1 MANNDFVKKTIK
13 PAKNDGRYIFAD
25 FSTGLY
31 LLDTPRGIGEQL
43 ASLALKGGRNV
54 WTEYG
59 ALVPQYGY
67 MTKAQLPEVERV
79 VGITKDSKSSASVFI
94 LTMLGNVYYYSAYD
108 GLKKYKTS
116 FESIEDNA
124 LFTRMNNDL
133 ILYTGGAASMFGA
146 YYKESQY
153 EEIVSNATASNYGS
167 YAIISVPHRYADYF
181 WRGKKVAING
191 IGGFNITSIVDSTM
205 QVATSIPFSNL
216 ANTLDWTLK
225 SHIVVKDSENV
236 TVNLDATSGLS
247 VSSVVTKHEGSTS
260 TVTKKVIDYQCYR
273 FTSVSS
279 SGNDTAALWHLSGDT
294 QTTGYVYIKN
304 PVSIK
309 QGILWTNNYAKVT
322 SKSSLK
328 YNSRNLNIN
337 GKTMTMYPI
346 VSAKNGSNA
355 SAATIK
361 IDGKVQGGN
370 IWTLTRDTSGD
381 LYTTTTET
389 VSGPE
394 YYTHVI
400 TFNIPLAN
408 GTVLTYSTDDLAT
421 GEYEWSINNNKDTGE
436 ITVTISA
443 GETIVA
449 QKIFTNGGL
458 LKCVNDNPD
467 GEIPI
472 GLCNYI
478 DSTGTIKNTA
488 TEGSIN
494 LTVVPIDK
502 ETSLN
507 DLTQSSVSIGEQT
520 LLPIDLIFKPEDSA
534 IESTTIIPKLL
545 GSANNRLLIYD
556 VNGNVFYSAVG
567 ILNDFKEAD
576 GAGYFGNFY
585 NDTSECLEIEDYLNG
600 ALISKQ
606 NGLYYVTISDTVSS
620 GVSKGSG
627 LDISKVS
634 EIGQQYA
641 GDHVIVGEKVYAYD
655 SNSGS
660 IVLACAQNVFGN
672 VVAGKILVASEYIDS
687 VNLGISEQRRKF
699 VHNNEANCFILYYGE
714 HLDKGLVLTST
725 GSLFPRELDIKIFDC
740 VRFNQGTLSV
750 TREGLVS
757 QDFKKG
763 TIILNKT
770 PIADFEAI
778 GLKDNRCI
786 CSSMLEVTELNGV
799 EYNITTSNAGV
810 SYQHVNPSI
819 NYGIDKTE
827 LPPMVYSDQ
836 DKKLYSDSFELT
848 SKWAAKKSNL
858 TRVYAPMSG
867 RDGISISIEF
877 AANQAFCL
885 AALRLPDFSQ
895 GE

>member
-43 ASLALKGGRNV
+43 ASLALKGGRNI

-67 MTKAQLPEVERV
+67 MTKGQLPEIERV

-108 GLKKYKTS
+108 GLRKYKTS
-116 FESIEDNA
+116 FESIEDGA

-133 ILYTGGAASMFGA
+133 ILCSGGATSMFGA

-167 YAIISVPHRYADYF
+167 YAVISVPYIYSDYF
-181 WRGKKVAING
+181 WRGKKIAIKG
-191 IGGFNITSIVDSTM
+191 IGGFNITSIVDSIM

-216 ANTLDWTLK
+216 VNTLDWTLK

-236 TVNLDATSGLS
+236 TVNLDETSGLS
-247 VSSVVTKHEGSTS
+247 VSSVVTKHEGTSS
-260 TVTKKVIDYQCYR
+260 TVTKKTLTHECYKVTR
-273 FTSVSS
+273 VWKDPLGCPDSGYVYLPKGSGVKAKLLGSNSSLSQTNSQSSLRPTVVTVYGTTVYEVVSEVKGNVATYSCLQGYSKNHYKLTRYSAGDLYNVKTESVSS
-279 SGNDTAALWHLSGDT
+279 
-294 QTTGYVYIKN
+294 
-304 PVSIK
+304 
-309 QGILWTNNYAKVT
+309 
-322 SKSSLK
+322 
-328 YNSRNLNIN
+328 
-337 GKTMTMYPI
+337 
-346 VSAKNGSNA
+346 
-355 SAATIK
+355 
-361 IDGKVQGGN
+361 
-370 IWTLTRDTSGD
+370 
-381 LYTTTTET
+381 
-389 VSGPE
+389 PE

-400 TFNIPLAN
+400 TFNIPLAD
-408 GTVLTYSTDDLAT
+408 GTVLTYSTNDLAT
-421 GEYEWSINNNKDTGE
+421 GEYEWSISNDKNTRE
-436 ITVTISA
+436 IIVTISA
-443 GETIVA
+443 GDTIVA

-458 LKCVNDNPD
+458 LKCVQDNPD
-467 GEIPI
+467 GEIAK
-472 GLCNYI
+472 GLCDYI
-478 DSTGTIKNTA
+478 DSTGTVKNTT
-488 TEGSIN
+488 TEGSIE
-494 LTVVPIDK
+494 LTIVPIDK
-502 ETSLN
+502 EANLDN
-507 DLTQSSVSIGEQT
+507 LTQSSVSIGEQT

-534 IESTTIIPKLL
+534 ISQTTIVPKLL

-556 VNGNVFYSAVG
+556 VNGNVYYSAVG
-567 ILNDFKEAD
+567 ILDDFKEAD
-576 GAGYFGNFY
+576 GAGYFGSFY
-585 NDTSECLEIEDYLNG
+585 NDTSECLAIEDYLNG
-600 ALISKQ
+600 ALITKQ
-606 NGLYYVTISDTVSS
+606 NGLYYVTVSDTITNGTS
-620 GVSKGSG
+620 GNSG
-627 LDISKVS
+627 LNITKVS

-641 GDHVIVGEKVYAYD
+641 GDHVIVGEKVYAFD

-660 IVLACAQNVFGN
+660 IVLACTQNMFGN
-672 VVAGKILVASEYIDS
+672 VVSGKILVASEYIDS

-699 VHNNEANCFILYYGE
+699 VHNSEANCFILYYGE

-725 GSLFPRELDIKIFDC
+725 GSLFPRELDIRIFDC
-740 VRFNQGTLSV
+740 VRFNQGTLSI
-750 TREGLVS
+750 TREGLIS

-770 PIADFEAI
+770 PIAEFEAI

-786 CSSMLEVTELNGV
+786 CSSMLEVTELNGI

-810 SYQHVNPSI
+810 SYQHINPSI
-819 NYGIDKTE
+819 NYGLNDTK
-827 LPPMVYSDQ
+827 LPPMVYSDK
-836 DKKLYSDSFELT
+836 DKKLYTDSFELT

-867 RDGISISIEF
+867 RDGISISLEF

>member
-67 MTKAQLPEVERV
+67 MSKAQLPEIERV

-108 GLKKYKTS
+108 GLRKYKTS
-116 FESIEDNA
+116 FESIEEDA

-133 ILYTGGAASMFGA
+133 IIYTGGAAHMFGA

-153 EEIVSNATASNYGS
+153 EEIVGNATASNYGS
-167 YAIISVPHRYADYF
+167 YAVISVPYEHADYF
-181 WRGKKVAING
+181 WRGKKVAIKG
-191 IGGFNITSIVDSTM
+191 IGGFNITSITESTI

-225 SHIVVKDSENV
+225 APIVVKDSENV
-236 TVNLDATSGLS
+236 VINLDETSGLS
-247 VSSVVTKHEGSTS
+247 VSSVVTKHEGTSSTVKTKTLVYECYKIKPVDSATS
-260 TVTKKVIDYQCYR
+260 TVLQLLNLPTNGYFYLPPNSKVKAHCLFAGDQAPKATSASKVTYNRWVRILSMNGKKETYYPK
-273 FTSVSS
+273 VSS
-279 SGNDTAALWHLSGDT
+279 VNGKVA
-294 QTTGYVYIKN
+294 QYVYLE
-304 PVSIK
+304 SSGSHSK
-309 QGILWTNNYAKVT
+309 QNFWK
-322 SKSSLK
+322 
-328 YNSRNLNIN
+328 
-337 GKTMTMYPI
+337 
-346 VSAKNGSNA
+346 
-355 SAATIK
+355 
-361 IDGKVQGGN
+361 
-370 IWTLTRDTSGD
+370 LTRDRSGD
-381 LYTTTTET
+381 LYKITTKT
-389 VSGPE
+389 VSDPE

-400 TFNIPLAN
+400 SFNIPLAD
-408 GTVLTYSTDDLAT
+408 GTVLTYSTEDLAT
-421 GEYEWSINNNKDTGE
+421 GEYEWAINNDKDTGE
-436 ITVTISA
+436 ITVTIST

-449 QKIFTNGGL
+449 QHIFTTGGL
-458 LKCVNDNPD
+458 LKCVADNPD
-467 GEIPI
+467 GEIPK
-472 GLCNYI
+472 GLCDYI
-478 DSTGTIKNTA
+478 DSTGIVRNTA

-507 DLTQSSVSIGEQT
+507 NLTQSSVSIGEQS
-520 LLPIDLIFKPEDSA
+520 LLPIDLIYHPEDTK
-534 IESTTIIPKLL
+534 IESTTIVPKLL

-556 VNGNVFYSAVG
+556 VNGNVYYSAVG
-567 ILNDFKEAD
+567 ILDDFKEAD

-606 NGLYYVTISDTVSS
+606 NGLYYVTISDTVAS
-620 GVSKGSG
+620 GVTGNSG
-627 LDISKVS
+627 LSISKVS

-641 GDHVIVGEKVYAYD
+641 GDHVIVGEKVYAFD

-660 IVLACAQNVFGN
+660 IVLACAQNVFGT

-687 VNLGISEQRRKF
+687 VNLGISEQRRKL
-699 VHNNEANCFILYYGE
+699 VHNHEANCFILYYGE

-725 GSLFPRELDIKIFDC
+725 GSLFPRELDIKIFNC
-740 VRFNQGTLSV
+740 VRFNQGTLSI
-750 TREGLVS
+750 TREGLIS

-810 SYQHVNPSI
+810 SYQHINPSI

-836 DKKLYSDSFELT
+836 TKKLYSDSFELT
-848 SKWAAKKSNL
+848 SKWADKKSNL

-867 RDGISISIEF
+867 RDGISISLEF

>member
-1 MANNDFVKKTIK
+1 MANNDFVKKNIK

-43 ASLALKGGRNV
+43 ASLALKGGRNI

-67 MTKAQLPEVERV
+67 MSKARLPEIERV

-116 FESIEDNA
+116 FESIEEDA

-133 ILYTGGAASMFGA
+133 ILHTGGATHMFGA

-153 EEIVSNATASNYGS
+153 EEIVNNATASNYGS
-167 YAIISVPHRYADYF
+167 YAIISIPYEHADYF
-181 WRGKKVAING
+181 WRGKKVAIKG
-191 IGGFNITSIVDSTM
+191 IGGFNITSIAESTI

-216 ANTLDWTLK
+216 ANTLSWTLK
-225 SHIVVKDSENV
+225 APIVVRDSENV
-236 TVNLDATSGLS
+236 VVNLDETSGLS
-247 VSSVVTKHEGSTS
+247 VSSVVTKHEGTSS
-260 TVTKKVIDYQCYR
+260 TVTTKTLAYECYKVTKVWDEGR
-273 FTSVSS
+273 NMPTS
-279 SGNDTAALWHLSGDT
+279 
-294 QTTGYVYIKN
+294 GYVYLPRN
-304 PVSIK
+304 YTLGANVLAANSSFSQTNTTAGLQPVYINFF
-309 QGILWTNNYAKVT
+309 GA
-322 SKSSLK
+322 
-328 YNSRNLNIN
+328 NLYE
-337 GKTMTMYPI
+337 K
-346 VSAKNGSNA
+346 VSAVNG
-355 SAATIK
+355 SAATYSTL
-361 IDGKVQGGN
+361 DGTNKNHYV
-370 IWTLTRDTSGD
+370 LTRYTAGD
-381 LYTTTTET
+381 LYNVTTET
-389 VSGPE
+389 VSDPE

-400 TFNIPLAN
+400 SFNIPLADK
-408 GTVLTYSTDDLAT
+408 TVLTYSTNDLAT
-421 GEYEWSINNNKDTGE
+421 GEYEWSINNDKDTGE

-449 QKIFTNGGL
+449 QHIFTTGGL
-458 LKCVNDNPD
+458 LKCVADNPN
-467 GEIPI
+467 GEISK
-472 GLCNYI
+472 GLCDYI
-478 DSTGTIKNTA
+478 DSTGIIRNVT

-507 DLTQSSVSIGEQT
+507 NLTQSSVSVGEQS
-520 LLPIDLIFKPEDSA
+520 LLPIDLIYYPEDTS
-534 IESTTIIPKLL
+534 IVSTTIIPKLL

-556 VNGNVFYSAVG
+556 VNGNIYYSAVG
-567 ILNDFKEAD
+567 VLDDFREAD

-606 NGLYYVTISDTVSS
+606 NGLYYVTISDTVAS
-620 GVSKGSG
+620 GVTGNSG
-627 LDISKVS
+627 LSISKVS
-634 EIGQQYA
+634 EIGQQYS
-641 GDHVIVGEKVYAYD
+641 GDHVIVGEKVYAFD

-660 IVLACAQNVFGN
+660 IVLACAQNMFGN

-699 VHNNEANCFILYYGE
+699 VHNHEANCFILYYGE
-714 HLDKGLVLTST
+714 HLDKGLVLTSA
-725 GSLFPRELDIKIFDC
+725 GSLFPRELDIKIFNC
-740 VRFNQGTLSV
+740 VRFNQGTLSI
-750 TREGLVS
+750 TREGLIS

-810 SYQHVNPSI
+810 SYQHINPSI

-836 DKKLYSDSFELT
+836 TKKLYSDSFELT
-848 SKWAAKKSNL
+848 SKWADKKSNL

>member
-54 WTEYG
+54 WSEYG

-108 GLKKYKTS
+108 GLRKYKTS

-153 EEIVSNATASNYGS
+153 VEIVSNATASNYGS
-167 YAIISVPHRYADYF
+167 YAIISVPYKYADYF
-181 WRGKKVAING
+181 WRGKKIAVKG
-191 IGGFNITSIVDSTM
+191 IGGFNVTSIVDSTM

-260 TVTKKVIDYQCYR
+260 TVTTKTLTHQCYKV
-273 FTSVSS
+273 TKAWNEGANMPSS
-279 SGNDTAALWHLSGDT
+279 
-294 QTTGYVYIKN
+294 GYVYLPKN
-304 PVSIK
+304 FSV
-309 QGILWTNNYAKVT
+309 GANVL
-322 SKSSLK
+322 
-328 YNSRNLNIN
+328 
-337 GKTMTMYPI
+337 
-346 VSAKNGSNA
+346 
-355 SAATIK
+355 AATSSFSQTNSSTGLQPVYMNFMGVK
-361 IDGKVQGGN
+361 FYEKVSVVNGN
-370 IWTLTRDTSGD
+370 VATYSVLMDSNGNPLNGNHYKLTRYTAGD
-381 LYTTTTET
+381 LYNVTTQT
-389 VSGPE
+389 VSDPE

-400 TFNIPLAN
+400 TFNIPLAD

-449 QKIFTNGGL
+449 QKIFTTGGL
-458 LKCVNDNPD
+458 LKCVQDNPD
-467 GEIPI
+467 GEIPK
-472 GLCNYI
+472 GLCDYI
-478 DSTGTIKNTA
+478 DSTGIVRNTT
-488 TEGSIN
+488 TEGSVN
-494 LTVVPIDK
+494 LTIVPIDK

-507 DLTQSSVSIGEQT
+507 DLTQSSVSVGEQS
-520 LLPIDLIFKPEDSA
+520 LLPIDLVFKPEDSA

-567 ILNDFKEAD
+567 ILDDFKEAD

-620 GVSKGSG
+620 GVSNGSG
-627 LDISKVS
+627 LNISKVS

-714 HLDKGLVLTST
+714 HLDKGLVLTSS

-770 PIADFEAI
+770 PIANFEAI

-836 DKKLYSDSFELT
+836 NKKLYSDSFELT

-858 TRVYAPMSG
+858 TRLYAPMSG
-867 RDGISISIEF
+867 RDGVSISIEF

>member
-116 FESIEDNA
+116 FESIEDSA

-153 EEIVSNATASNYGS
+153 KEIVSNATASNYGS

-181 WRGKKVAING
+181 WRGKKVAISG
-191 IGGFNITSIVDSTM
+191 IGGFNVTSIVDSTM

-236 TVNLDATSGLS
+236 TVNLDATSGLA

-260 TVTKKVIDYQCYR
+260 TVTTKTLTHQCYKV
-273 FTSVSS
+273 TKVWNEGYNMPNS
-279 SGNDTAALWHLSGDT
+279 
-294 QTTGYVYIKN
+294 GYVYLPKN
-304 PVSIK
+304 FSLGANVLITNSSFSQTNSSTGLQPIYVNFMPGVKLYEKVSVVN
-309 QGILWTNNYAKVT
+309 GNVATYSTLDGTN
-322 SKSSLK
+322 
-328 YNSRNLNIN
+328 
-337 GKTMTMYPI
+337 
-346 VSAKNGSNA
+346 KNHY
-355 SAATIK
+355 
-361 IDGKVQGGN
+361 Q
-370 IWTLTRDTSGD
+370 LTRYTAGD
-381 LYTTTTET
+381 LYDVTTQT

-408 GTVLTYSTDDLAT
+408 GTVLTYSTGDLAT

-449 QKIFTNGGL
+449 QKIFANGGL

-520 LLPIDLIFKPEDSA
+520 LLPIDLIFKPEDTA

-778 GLKDNRCI
+778 GLKDNTCI

>member
-67 MTKAQLPEVERV
+67 MTKAQLPEIERV

-108 GLKKYKTS
+108 GLRKYKTS
-116 FESIEDNA
+116 FESIEEDA

-133 ILYTGGAASMFGA
+133 ILYTGGAAHMFGA

-153 EEIVSNATASNYGS
+153 EEIVGNATASNYGS
-167 YAIISVPHRYADYF
+167 YAVISVPYEHADYF
-181 WRGKKVAING
+181 WRGKKVAIKG
-191 IGGFNITSIVDSTM
+191 IGGFNITSITESTI

-225 SHIVVKDSENV
+225 APIVVKDSENV
-236 TVNLDATSGLS
+236 VINLDETSGFS
-247 VSSVVTKHEGSTS
+247 VSSIATKHEGTSS
-260 TVTKKVIDYQCYR
+260 TVTTKTLAYECYKVTKVWDEGSGMPASGFVYLPKDYTLGVNVLAVNNTFSQ
-273 FTSVSS
+273 TNS
-279 SGNDTAALWHLSGDT
+279 
-294 QTTGYVYIKN
+294 TTGLQPVYVN
-304 PVSIK
+304 FL
-309 QGILWTNNYAKVT
+309 GA
-322 SKSSLK
+322 
-328 YNSRNLNIN
+328 NLYEKI
-337 GKTMTMYPI
+337 
-346 VSAKNGSNA
+346 SAVNGSV
-355 SAATIK
+355 ATYSTL
-361 IDGKVQGGN
+361 QGTN
-370 IWTLTRDTSGD
+370 KNHYKLTRYTAGD
-381 LYTTTTET
+381 LYNVTTET
-389 VSGPE
+389 ISDPE

-400 TFNIPLAN
+400 SFNIPLAD
-408 GTVLTYSTDDLAT
+408 GTVLTYSTEDLAT
-421 GEYEWSINNNKDTGE
+421 GEYEWAINNDKDSGE

-449 QKIFTNGGL
+449 QNIFTTGGL
-458 LKCVNDNPD
+458 LKCVADNPD
-467 GEIPI
+467 GEIPK
-472 GLCNYI
+472 GLCDYI
-478 DSTGTIKNTA
+478 DSTGTVRNTT

-507 DLTQSSVSIGEQT
+507 NLTQSSVSIGEQS
-520 LLPIDLIFKPEDSA
+520 LLPIDLIYHPEDTS
-534 IESTTIIPKLL
+534 IESTTIVPKLL

-556 VNGNVFYSAVG
+556 VNGNVYYSAVG
-567 ILNDFKEAD
+567 ILDDFKEAD

-606 NGLYYVTISDTVSS
+606 NGLYYVTISDTVAS
-620 GVSKGSG
+620 GVTGNSG
-627 LDISKVS
+627 LNISKVS

-641 GDHVIVGEKVYAYD
+641 GDHVIVGEKVYAFD

-660 IVLACAQNVFGN
+660 IVLACAQNMFGN

-699 VHNNEANCFILYYGE
+699 VHNHEANCFILYYGE

-725 GSLFPRELDIKIFDC
+725 GSLFPRELDIKIFNC
-740 VRFNQGTLSV
+740 VRFNQGTLSI
-750 TREGLVS
+750 TREGLIS

-810 SYQHVNPSI
+810 SYQHINPSI

-836 DKKLYSDSFELT
+836 TKKLYSDSFELT
-848 SKWAAKKSNL
+848 SKWADKKSNL

-867 RDGISISIEF
+867 RDGVSISIEF

>member
-67 MTKAQLPEVERV
+67 MTKAQLPEIERV

-108 GLKKYKTS
+108 GLRKYKTS
-116 FESIEDNA
+116 FESIEEDA

-133 ILYTGGAASMFGA
+133 ILYTGGAAHMFGA

-153 EEIVSNATASNYGS
+153 EEIIGNATASNYGS
-167 YAIISVPHRYADYF
+167 YAVISVPYEYADYF
-181 WRGKKVAING
+181 WRGKKVAIKG
-191 IGGFNITSIVDSTM
+191 IGGFNITSITESTI

-225 SHIVVKDSENV
+225 APIVVKDSDNV
-236 TVNLDATSGLS
+236 VINLDETSGLS
-247 VSSVVTKHEGSTS
+247 VSSVVTRHEGTSS
-260 TVTKKVIDYQCYR
+260 TVTTKTLAYECYKVNKVWDEGSGMPASGFVYLPKDYILGANVLAASNTFSQ
-273 FTSVSS
+273 TNS
-279 SGNDTAALWHLSGDT
+279 TAGL
-294 QTTGYVYIKN
+294 QPVYVN
-304 PVSIK
+304 FL
-309 QGILWTNNYAKVT
+309 GA
-322 SKSSLK
+322 
-328 YNSRNLNIN
+328 NLYEKI
-337 GKTMTMYPI
+337 
-346 VSAKNGSNA
+346 SAVNGSV
-355 SAATIK
+355 ATYSTL
-361 IDGKVQGGN
+361 QGTN
-370 IWTLTRDTSGD
+370 KNHYKLTRYTAGD
-381 LYTTTTET
+381 LYNVTTET
-389 VSGPE
+389 ISDPE

-400 TFNIPLAN
+400 SFNIPLAD
-408 GTVLTYSTDDLAT
+408 GTVLTYSTEDLAT
-421 GEYEWSINNNKDTGE
+421 GEYEWAINNDKDTGE

-449 QKIFTNGGL
+449 QHIFTTGGL
-458 LKCVNDNPD
+458 LKCVADNPD
-467 GEIPI
+467 GEIPK
-472 GLCNYI
+472 GLCDYI
-478 DSTGTIKNTA
+478 DSTGTVRNTA

-507 DLTQSSVSIGEQT
+507 NLTQSSVSIGEQS
-520 LLPIDLIFKPEDSA
+520 LLPIDLIYHPEDTE
-534 IESTTIIPKLL
+534 IESTTIVPKLL

-556 VNGNVFYSAVG
+556 VNGNVYYSAVG
-567 ILNDFKEAD
+567 ILDDFREAD

-606 NGLYYVTISDTVSS
+606 NGLYYVTISDTVAS
-620 GVSKGSG
+620 GVTGNSG
-627 LDISKVS
+627 LSISKVS

-641 GDHVIVGEKVYAYD
+641 GDHVIVGEKVYAFD

-660 IVLACAQNVFGN
+660 IVLACAQNMFGN

-699 VHNNEANCFILYYGE
+699 VHNHEANCFILYYGE

-725 GSLFPRELDIKIFDC
+725 GSLFPRELDIKIFNC
-740 VRFNQGTLSV
+740 VRFNQGTLSI
-750 TREGLVS
+750 TREGLIS

-810 SYQHVNPSI
+810 SYQHINPSI

-836 DKKLYSDSFELT
+836 TKKLYSDSFELT
-848 SKWAAKKSNL
+848 SKWADKKSNL

-867 RDGISISIEF
+867 RDGISISLEF

>member
-67 MTKAQLPEVERV
+67 MTKAQLPEIERV

-108 GLKKYKTS
+108 GLRKYKTS
-116 FESIEDNA
+116 FESIEEDA

-133 ILYTGGAASMFGA
+133 ILYTGGAAHMFGA

-153 EEIVSNATASNYGS
+153 EEIVGNATASNYGS
-167 YAIISVPHRYADYF
+167 YAVISVPYEHADYF
-181 WRGKKVAING
+181 WRGKKVAIKG
-191 IGGFNITSIVDSTM
+191 IGGFNITSITESTI

-225 SHIVVKDSENV
+225 APIVVKDSDNV
-236 TVNLDATSGLS
+236 VINIDETSGFS
-247 VSSVVTKHEGSTS
+247 VSSVVTKHEGTSS
-260 TVTKKVIDYQCYR
+260 TVTTKTLAYECYKVNKVWDEGSGMP
-273 FTSVSS
+273 TS
-279 SGNDTAALWHLSGDT
+279 
-294 QTTGYVYIKN
+294 GYVYLPKDYTLGAN
-304 PVSIK
+304 VLAASNTFS
-309 QGILWTNNYAKVT
+309 QTNNTAGLQPVYVNFLGA
-322 SKSSLK
+322 
-328 YNSRNLNIN
+328 NLYEKI
-337 GKTMTMYPI
+337 
-346 VSAKNGSNA
+346 SAVNGSV
-355 SAATIK
+355 ATYSTL
-361 IDGKVQGGN
+361 QGTN
-370 IWTLTRDTSGD
+370 KNHYKLTRYTAGD
-381 LYTTTTET
+381 LYNVTTET
-389 VSGPE
+389 VSDPE

-400 TFNIPLAN
+400 SFNIPLAD
-408 GTVLTYSTDDLAT
+408 GTVLTYSTEDLAT
-421 GEYEWSINNNKDTGE
+421 GEYEWAINNDKDTGE

-449 QKIFTNGGL
+449 QHIFTTGGL
-458 LKCVNDNPD
+458 LKCVADNPD
-467 GEIPI
+467 GEIPK
-472 GLCNYI
+472 GLCDYI
-478 DSTGTIKNTA
+478 DSTGTVRNTT

-507 DLTQSSVSIGEQT
+507 NLTQSSVSIGEQS
-520 LLPIDLIFKPEDSA
+520 LLPIDLIYHPEDTS
-534 IESTTIIPKLL
+534 IEPTTIVPKLL

-556 VNGNVFYSAVG
+556 VNGNVYYSAVG
-567 ILNDFKEAD
+567 ILDDFKEAD

-606 NGLYYVTISDTVSS
+606 NGLYYVTISDTVAS
-620 GVSKGSG
+620 GVTGNSG
-627 LDISKVS
+627 LSISKVS

-641 GDHVIVGEKVYAYD
+641 GDHVIVGEKVYAFD

-660 IVLACAQNVFGN
+660 IVLACAQNMFGN

-699 VHNNEANCFILYYGE
+699 VHNHEANCFILYYGE

-725 GSLFPRELDIKIFDC
+725 GSLFPRELDIKIFNC
-740 VRFNQGTLSV
+740 VRFNQGTLSI
-750 TREGLVS
+750 TREGLIS

-810 SYQHVNPSI
+810 SYQHINPSI

-836 DKKLYSDSFELT
+836 TKKLYSDSFELT
-848 SKWAAKKSNL
+848 SKWADKKSNL

-867 RDGISISIEF
+867 RDGISISLEF

>member
-43 ASLALKGGRNV
+43 ASLALKGGRNI

-67 MTKAQLPEVERV
+67 MTKGQLPEIERV

-108 GLKKYKTS
+108 GLRKYKTS
-116 FESIEDNA
+116 FESIEDKA

-133 ILYTGGAASMFGA
+133 ILCSGGATSMFGA

-153 EEIVSNATASNYGS
+153 VEITGNATASNYGS
-167 YAIISVPHRYADYF
+167 YAVISVPYIYSDYF
-181 WRGKKVAING
+181 WRGKKIAIKG
-191 IGGFNITSIVDSTM
+191 IGGFNITSIVDSIM
-205 QVATSIPFSNL
+205 QVTTSIPFSNL

-236 TVNLDATSGLS
+236 TVNLDATSGFS
-247 VSSVVTKHEGSTS
+247 ISSAATRHEGAPSI
-260 TVTKKVIDYQCYR
+260 VTKKVLTHECYKVTR
-273 FTSVSS
+273 IWNEELGFPDTGYLYLPKGSGVKDKLLAGSS
-279 SGNDTAALWHLSGDT
+279 SFN
-294 QTTGYVYIKN
+294 QTDS
-304 PVSIK
+304 P
-309 QGILWTNNYAKVT
+309 
-322 SKSSLK
+322 SSLK
-328 YNSRNLNIN
+328 PVYWE
-337 GKTMTMYPI
+337 
-346 VSAKNGSNA
+346 VSGVKSYEVV
-355 SAATIK
+355 SEVS
-361 IDGKVQGGN
+361 GKVATYSSLQVPPKN
-370 IWTLTRDTSGD
+370 HYKLTRYTAGD
-381 LYTTTTET
+381 LYGLEKET

-394 YYTHVI
+394 YYTYVI

-421 GEYEWSINNNKDTGE
+421 GEYEWSIDNDKDTGK

-443 GETIVA
+443 GDTIVA

-458 LKCVNDNPD
+458 LKCVADNPN
-467 GEIPI
+467 GEIAK
-472 GLCNYI
+472 GLCAYI
-478 DSTGTIKNTA
+478 DSTGTVKNTT
-488 TEGSIN
+488 TEGSIE
-494 LTVVPIDK
+494 LTIVPTDK
-502 ETSLN
+502 ETSLDN
-507 DLTQSSVSIGEQT
+507 LTQSSVSVGEQT

-534 IESTTIIPKLL
+534 ISQTTIVPKLL
-545 GSANNRLLIYD
+545 GSASNRLLIYD
-556 VNGNVFYSAVG
+556 VNGNVYYSAVG
-567 ILNDFKEAD
+567 ILDDFKEAD
-576 GAGYFGNFY
+576 GAGYFGSFY
-585 NDTSECLEIEDYLNG
+585 NDTSECLAIENYLNG
-600 ALISKQ
+600 ALITKQ
-606 NGLYYVTISDTVSS
+606 NGLYYVTVSDTVAS
-620 GVSKGSG
+620 GVSGNSG
-627 LDISKVS
+627 LNITKVS

-641 GDHVIVGEKVYAYD
+641 GDHVIVGEKVYAFD

-660 IVLACAQNVFGN
+660 IVLACTQNMFGN
-672 VVAGKILVASEYIDS
+672 VVSGKILVASEYIDS

-740 VRFNQGTLSV
+740 VRFNQGTLSI
-750 TREGLVS
+750 TREGLIS

-770 PIADFEAI
+770 PIAEFEAI

-786 CSSMLEVTELNGV
+786 CSSMLEVTELNGI

-810 SYQHVNPSI
+810 SYQHINPSI
-819 NYGIDKTE
+819 NYGLNDTK
-827 LPPMVYSDQ
+827 LPPMVYSDK

-867 RDGISISIEF
+867 RDGISISLEF

>member
-43 ASLALKGGRNV
+43 ASLALKGGRNI

-67 MTKAQLPEVERV
+67 MTKGQLPEIERV

-108 GLKKYKTS
+108 GLRKYKTS
-116 FESIEDNA
+116 FESIEDGA

-133 ILYTGGAASMFGA
+133 ILCSGGATSMFGA

-153 EEIVSNATASNYGS
+153 EEIVSNATSSNYGS
-167 YAIISVPHRYADYF
+167 YAIISVPYIYSDYF
-181 WRGKKVAING
+181 WRGKKIAIKG
-191 IGGFNITSIVDSTM
+191 IGGFNITSIVDSIM

-216 ANTLDWTLK
+216 VNTLDWTLK
-225 SHIVVKDSENV
+225 SHIVVKDSGNV
-236 TVNLDATSGLS
+236 TVNLDKTSGLS
-247 VSSVVTKHEGSTS
+247 VSSVVTKHEGTSS
-260 TVTKKVIDYQCYR
+260 TVTKKTLTHECYKATRVWKDPMGCPDSGYVYLPKGSGVKAKLLSSNSSLSQTNSQSSLRPTVATAYGMTAYEVVSKVNGNVATYSCFQGYQKDHYKLTR
-273 FTSVSS
+273 YSAGDLYNVKTESVSS
-279 SGNDTAALWHLSGDT
+279 
-294 QTTGYVYIKN
+294 
-304 PVSIK
+304 
-309 QGILWTNNYAKVT
+309 
-322 SKSSLK
+322 
-328 YNSRNLNIN
+328 
-337 GKTMTMYPI
+337 
-346 VSAKNGSNA
+346 
-355 SAATIK
+355 
-361 IDGKVQGGN
+361 
-370 IWTLTRDTSGD
+370 
-381 LYTTTTET
+381 
-389 VSGPE
+389 PE

-400 TFNIPLAN
+400 TFNIPLAD
-408 GTVLTYSTDDLAT
+408 GTVLTYSTNNLAT
-421 GEYEWSINNNKDTGE
+421 GEYEWSISNDKNTGE
-436 ITVTISA
+436 IIVTISA
-443 GETIVA
+443 GDTIVA

-458 LKCVNDNPD
+458 LKCVQDNPD
-467 GEIPI
+467 GEIAK
-472 GLCNYI
+472 GLCDYI
-478 DSTGTIKNTA
+478 DSTGTVKNTT
-488 TEGSIN
+488 TEGSIE
-494 LTVVPIDK
+494 LTIVPIDK
-502 ETSLN
+502 EANLDN
-507 DLTQSSVSIGEQT
+507 LTQSSVSIGEQT

-534 IESTTIIPKLL
+534 IRQTTIVPKLL

-556 VNGNVFYSAVG
+556 VNGNVYYSAVG
-567 ILNDFKEAD
+567 ILDDFKEAD

-585 NDTSECLEIEDYLNG
+585 NDTSECLAIEDYLNG
-600 ALISKQ
+600 ALITKQ
-606 NGLYYVTISDTVSS
+606 NGLYYVTVSDTITNGTS
-620 GVSKGSG
+620 GNSG
-627 LDISKVS
+627 LNITKVS

-641 GDHVIVGEKVYAYD
+641 GDHVIVGEKVYAFD

-660 IVLACAQNVFGN
+660 IVLACTQNMFGN
-672 VVAGKILVASEYIDS
+672 VVGGRILVASEYIDS

-699 VHNNEANCFILYYGE
+699 VHNSEANCFILYYGE

-725 GSLFPRELDIKIFDC
+725 GSLFPRELDIRIFDC
-740 VRFNQGTLSV
+740 VRFNQGTLSI
-750 TREGLVS
+750 TREGLIS

-770 PIADFEAI
+770 PIAEFEAI

-786 CSSMLEVTELNGV
+786 CSSMLEVTELNGI

-810 SYQHVNPSI
+810 SYQHINPSI
-819 NYGIDKTE
+819 NYGLNDTK
-827 LPPMVYSDQ
+827 LPPMVYSDK
-836 DKKLYSDSFELT
+836 DKKLYTDSFELT

-867 RDGISISIEF
+867 RDGISISLEF

>member
-43 ASLALKGGRNV
+43 ASLALKGGRNI

-67 MTKAQLPEVERV
+67 MTKGQLPEIERV

-116 FESIEDNA
+116 FESIEDGA

-133 ILYTGGAASMFGA
+133 ILCSGGATSMFGA

-153 EEIVSNATASNYGS
+153 EEIVSNATSSNYGS
-167 YAIISVPHRYADYF
+167 YAIISVPYIYSDYF
-181 WRGKKVAING
+181 WRGKKIAIKG
-191 IGGFNITSIVDSTM
+191 IGGFNITSIVDSIM

-216 ANTLDWTLK
+216 VNTLDWTLK

-236 TVNLDATSGLS
+236 TVNLDETSGLS
-247 VSSVVTKHEGSTS
+247 VSSVVTKHEGTSS
-260 TVTKKVIDYQCYR
+260 TVTKKTLTHECYKATR
-273 FTSVSS
+273 VWKDPLGCPDSGYVYLPKGSGVKAKLLGSNSSLSQTNSQSSLRPTVVTVYGTTVYEVVSEVKGNVATYSCLQGYSKNHYKLTRYSAGDLYNVKTESVSS
-279 SGNDTAALWHLSGDT
+279 
-294 QTTGYVYIKN
+294 
-304 PVSIK
+304 
-309 QGILWTNNYAKVT
+309 
-322 SKSSLK
+322 
-328 YNSRNLNIN
+328 
-337 GKTMTMYPI
+337 
-346 VSAKNGSNA
+346 
-355 SAATIK
+355 
-361 IDGKVQGGN
+361 
-370 IWTLTRDTSGD
+370 
-381 LYTTTTET
+381 
-389 VSGPE
+389 PE

-400 TFNIPLAN
+400 TFNIPLAD
-408 GTVLTYSTDDLAT
+408 GTVLTYSTNDLAT
-421 GEYEWSINNNKDTGE
+421 GEYEWSISNDKNTRE
-436 ITVTISA
+436 IIVTIST
-443 GETIVA
+443 GDTIVA

-458 LKCVNDNPD
+458 LKCVQDNPD
-467 GEIPI
+467 GEIAK
-472 GLCNYI
+472 GLCAYI
-478 DSTGTIKNTA
+478 DSTGTVKNTT
-488 TEGSIN
+488 TEGSIE
-494 LTVVPIDK
+494 LTIVPIDK
-502 ETSLN
+502 ETSLDN
-507 DLTQSSVSIGEQT
+507 LTQSSVSIGEQT

-534 IESTTIIPKLL
+534 ISQTTIVPKLL

-556 VNGNVFYSAVG
+556 VNGNVYYSAVG
-567 ILNDFKEAD
+567 ILDDFKEAD
-576 GAGYFGNFY
+576 GAGYFGSFY
-585 NDTSECLEIEDYLNG
+585 NDTSECLAIEDYLNG
-600 ALISKQ
+600 ALITKQ
-606 NGLYYVTISDTVSS
+606 NGLYYVTVSDTITNGTS
-620 GVSKGSG
+620 GNSG
-627 LDISKVS
+627 LNITKVS

-641 GDHVIVGEKVYAYD
+641 GDHVIVGEKVYAFD

-660 IVLACAQNVFGN
+660 IVLACTQNMFGN
-672 VVAGKILVASEYIDS
+672 VVSGKILVASEYIDS

-699 VHNNEANCFILYYGE
+699 VHNSEANCFILYYGE

-725 GSLFPRELDIKIFDC
+725 GSLFPRELDIRIFDC
-740 VRFNQGTLSV
+740 VRFNQGTLSI
-750 TREGLVS
+750 TREGLIS

-770 PIADFEAI
+770 PIAEFEAI

-786 CSSMLEVTELNGV
+786 CSSMLEVTELNGI

-810 SYQHVNPSI
+810 SYQHINPSI
-819 NYGIDKTE
+819 NYGLNDTK
-827 LPPMVYSDQ
+827 LPPMVYSDK
-836 DKKLYSDSFELT
+836 DKKLYTDSFELT

-867 RDGISISIEF
+867 RDGISISLEF

>member
-43 ASLALKGGRNV
+43 ASLALKGGRNI

-67 MTKAQLPEVERV
+67 MTKGQLPEIERV

-108 GLKKYKTS
+108 GLRKYKTG
-116 FESIEDNA
+116 FESIEDGA

-133 ILYTGGAASMFGA
+133 ILCSGGATSMFGA

-167 YAIISVPHRYADYF
+167 YAVISVPYIYSDYF
-181 WRGKKVAING
+181 WRGKKIAIKG

-216 ANTLDWTLK
+216 VNTLDWTLK

-236 TVNLDATSGLS
+236 TVNLDETSGLS
-247 VSSVVTKHEGSTS
+247 VSSVVTKHEGTSS
-260 TVTKKVIDYQCYR
+260 TVTKKTLTHECYKATR
-273 FTSVSS
+273 VWNEE
-279 SGNDTAALWHLSGDT
+279 SGFPDS
-294 QTTGYVYIKN
+294 GYVYLPKGSG
-304 PVSIK
+304 VK
-309 QGILWTNNYAKVT
+309 AKVLVSNT
-322 SKSSLK
+322 SFSQTNSQSSLRPIFLK
-328 YNSRNLNIN
+328 ITYEVNSYEVVSEVKGNVATYSSLQGYGIN
-337 GKTMTMYPI
+337 HYK
-346 VSAKNGSNA
+346 
-355 SAATIK
+355 
-361 IDGKVQGGN
+361 
-370 IWTLTRDTSGD
+370 LTRYSAGD
-381 LYTTTTET
+381 LYNVKTES

-400 TFNIPLAN
+400 TFNIPLAD
-408 GTVLTYSTDDLAT
+408 GTVLTYSTNDLAT
-421 GEYEWSINNNKDTGE
+421 GEYEWSISNDKNTGE
-436 ITVTISA
+436 IIVTIST
-443 GETIVA
+443 GDTIVA

-458 LKCVNDNPD
+458 LKCVQDNPD
-467 GEIPI
+467 GEIAK
-472 GLCNYI
+472 GLCDYI
-478 DSTGTIKNTA
+478 DSTGTVKNTT
-488 TEGSIN
+488 TEGSIE
-494 LTVVPIDK
+494 LTIVPIDK
-502 ETSLN
+502 EANLDN
-507 DLTQSSVSIGEQT
+507 LTQSSVSIGEQT

-534 IESTTIIPKLL
+534 IRQTTIVPKLL

-556 VNGNVFYSAVG
+556 VNGNVYYSAVG
-567 ILNDFKEAD
+567 ILDDFKEAD
-576 GAGYFGNFY
+576 GAGYFGSFY
-585 NDTSECLEIEDYLNG
+585 NDTSECLAIEDYLNG
-600 ALISKQ
+600 ALITKQ
-606 NGLYYVTISDTVSS
+606 NGLYYVTVSDTITNGTS
-620 GVSKGSG
+620 GNSG
-627 LDISKVS
+627 LNITKVS

-641 GDHVIVGEKVYAYD
+641 GDHVIVGEKVYAFD

-660 IVLACAQNVFGN
+660 IVLACTQNMFGN
-672 VVAGKILVASEYIDS
+672 VVGGKILVASEYIDS

-699 VHNNEANCFILYYGE
+699 VHNSEANCFILYYGE

-725 GSLFPRELDIKIFDC
+725 GSLFPRELDIRIFDC
-740 VRFNQGTLSV
+740 VRFNQGTLSI
-750 TREGLVS
+750 TREGLIS

-770 PIADFEAI
+770 PIAEFEAI

-786 CSSMLEVTELNGV
+786 CSSMLEVTELNGI

-810 SYQHVNPSI
+810 SYQHINPSI
-819 NYGIDKTE
+819 NYGLNDTK
-827 LPPMVYSDQ
+827 LPPMVYSDK
-836 DKKLYSDSFELT
+836 DKKLYTDSFELT
-848 SKWAAKKSNL
+848 TKWAAKKSNL

-867 RDGISISIEF
+867 RDGISISLEF

>member
-43 ASLALKGGRNV
+43 ASLALKGGRNI

-67 MTKAQLPEVERV
+67 MTKGQLPEIERV

-108 GLKKYKTS
+108 GLRKYKTS
-116 FESIEDNA
+116 FESIEDGA

-133 ILYTGGAASMFGA
+133 ILCSGGATSMFGA

-167 YAIISVPHRYADYF
+167 YAVISVPYIYSDYF
-181 WRGKKVAING
+181 WRGKKIAIKG

-216 ANTLDWTLK
+216 VNTLDWTLK

-236 TVNLDATSGLS
+236 TVNLDETSGLS
-247 VSSVVTKHEGSTS
+247 VSSVVTKHEGTSS
-260 TVTKKVIDYQCYR
+260 TVTKKTLTHECYKATR
-273 FTSVSS
+273 VWEDPMGCPDSGYVYLPKGSGVKANLLGSDSSLSQTNSQSSLRPIVATAYGMTAYEVVSEVKGNVATYSCFQGYSKNHYKLTRYSAGDLYNVKTESVSS
-279 SGNDTAALWHLSGDT
+279 
-294 QTTGYVYIKN
+294 
-304 PVSIK
+304 
-309 QGILWTNNYAKVT
+309 
-322 SKSSLK
+322 
-328 YNSRNLNIN
+328 
-337 GKTMTMYPI
+337 
-346 VSAKNGSNA
+346 
-355 SAATIK
+355 
-361 IDGKVQGGN
+361 
-370 IWTLTRDTSGD
+370 
-381 LYTTTTET
+381 
-389 VSGPE
+389 PE

-400 TFNIPLAN
+400 TFNIPLAD
-408 GTVLTYSTDDLAT
+408 GTVLTYSTNDLAT
-421 GEYEWSINNNKDTGE
+421 GEYEWSISNDKNTGE
-436 ITVTISA
+436 IIVTISA
-443 GETIVA
+443 GDTIVA

-458 LKCVNDNPD
+458 LKCVQDNPD
-467 GEIPI
+467 GEIAK
-472 GLCNYI
+472 GLCDYI
-478 DSTGTIKNTA
+478 DSTGTVKNTT
-488 TEGSIN
+488 TEGSIE
-494 LTVVPIDK
+494 LTIVPIDK
-502 ETSLN
+502 EANLDN
-507 DLTQSSVSIGEQT
+507 LTQSSVSIGEQT

-534 IESTTIIPKLL
+534 ISQTTIVPKLL

-556 VNGNVFYSAVG
+556 VNGNVYYSAVG
-567 ILNDFKEAD
+567 ILDDFKEAD
-576 GAGYFGNFY
+576 GAGYFGSFY
-585 NDTSECLEIEDYLNG
+585 NDTSECLAIEDYLNG
-600 ALISKQ
+600 ALITKQ
-606 NGLYYVTISDTVSS
+606 NGLYYVTVSDTITNGTS
-620 GVSKGSG
+620 GNSG
-627 LDISKVS
+627 LNITKVS

-641 GDHVIVGEKVYAYD
+641 GDHVIVGEKVYAFD

-660 IVLACAQNVFGN
+660 IVLACTQNMFGN
-672 VVAGKILVASEYIDS
+672 VVSGKILVASEYIDS

-699 VHNNEANCFILYYGE
+699 VHNSEANCFILYYGE

-725 GSLFPRELDIKIFDC
+725 GSLFPRELDIRIFDC
-740 VRFNQGTLSV
+740 VRFNQGTLSI
-750 TREGLVS
+750 TREGLIS

-770 PIADFEAI
+770 PIAEFEAI

-786 CSSMLEVTELNGV
+786 CSSMLEVTELNGI

-810 SYQHVNPSI
+810 SYQHINPSI
-819 NYGIDKTE
+819 NYGLNDTK
-827 LPPMVYSDQ
+827 LPPMVYSDK
-836 DKKLYSDSFELT
+836 DKKLYTDSFELT
-848 SKWAAKKSNL
+848 TKWAAKKSNL

-867 RDGISISIEF
+867 RDGISISLEF

>member
-43 ASLALKGGRNV
+43 ASLALKGGRNI

-67 MTKAQLPEVERV
+67 MTKGQLPEIERV

-116 FESIEDNA
+116 FESIEDGA

-133 ILYTGGAASMFGA
+133 ILCSGGATSMFGA

-153 EEIVSNATASNYGS
+153 EEIVSNATSSNYGS
-167 YAIISVPHRYADYF
+167 YAVISVPYIYSDYF
-181 WRGKKVAING
+181 WRGKKIAIKG

-216 ANTLDWTLK
+216 VNTLDWTLK

-236 TVNLDATSGLS
+236 TVNLDETSGLS
-247 VSSVVTKHEGSTS
+247 VSSVVTKHEGTSS
-260 TVTKKVIDYQCYR
+260 TVTKKTLTHECYKATR
-273 FTSVSS
+273 VWEDPMGCPDSGYVYLPKGSGVKANLLGSDSSLSQTNSQSSLGPIVATAYGMTLYEVVSEVKGNVATYSCFQGYSKNHYKLTRYSAGDLYNVKTESVSS
-279 SGNDTAALWHLSGDT
+279 
-294 QTTGYVYIKN
+294 
-304 PVSIK
+304 
-309 QGILWTNNYAKVT
+309 
-322 SKSSLK
+322 
-328 YNSRNLNIN
+328 
-337 GKTMTMYPI
+337 
-346 VSAKNGSNA
+346 
-355 SAATIK
+355 
-361 IDGKVQGGN
+361 
-370 IWTLTRDTSGD
+370 
-381 LYTTTTET
+381 
-389 VSGPE
+389 PE

-400 TFNIPLAN
+400 TFNIPLAD
-408 GTVLTYSTDDLAT
+408 GTVLTYSTNDLAT
-421 GEYEWSINNNKDTGE
+421 GEYEWSISNDKNTGE
-436 ITVTISA
+436 IIVTISA
-443 GETIVA
+443 GDTIVA

-458 LKCVNDNPD
+458 LKCVQDNPD
-467 GEIPI
+467 GEIAK
-472 GLCNYI
+472 GLCDYI
-478 DSTGTIKNTA
+478 DSTGTVKNTT
-488 TEGSIN
+488 TEGSIE
-494 LTVVPIDK
+494 LTIVPIDK
-502 ETSLN
+502 ETSLDN
-507 DLTQSSVSIGEQT
+507 LTQSSVSIGEQT

-534 IESTTIIPKLL
+534 ISQTTIVPKLL

-556 VNGNVFYSAVG
+556 VNGNVYYSAVG
-567 ILNDFKEAD
+567 ILDDFKEAD
-576 GAGYFGNFY
+576 GAGYFGSFY
-585 NDTSECLEIEDYLNG
+585 NDTSECLAIEDYLNG
-600 ALISKQ
+600 ALITKQ
-606 NGLYYVTISDTVSS
+606 NGLYYVTVSDTITNGIS
-620 GVSKGSG
+620 GNSG
-627 LDISKVS
+627 LNITKVS

-641 GDHVIVGEKVYAYD
+641 GDHVIVGEKVYAFD

-660 IVLACAQNVFGN
+660 IVLACTQNMFGN
-672 VVAGKILVASEYIDS
+672 VVSGRILVASEYIDS

-699 VHNNEANCFILYYGE
+699 VHNSEANCFILYYGE

-725 GSLFPRELDIKIFDC
+725 GSLFPRELDIRIFDC
-740 VRFNQGTLSV
+740 VRFNQGTLSI
-750 TREGLVS
+750 TREGLIS

-770 PIADFEAI
+770 PIAEFEAI

-786 CSSMLEVTELNGV
+786 CSSMLEVTELNGI

-810 SYQHVNPSI
+810 SYQHINPSI
-819 NYGIDKTE
+819 NYGLNDTK
-827 LPPMVYSDQ
+827 LPPMVYSDK
-836 DKKLYSDSFELT
+836 DKKLYTDSFELT
-848 SKWAAKKSNL
+848 TKWAAKKSNL

-867 RDGISISIEF
+867 RDGISISLEF

>member
-54 WTEYG
+54 WSEYG

-108 GLKKYKTS
+108 GLRKYKTS

-167 YAIISVPHRYADYF
+167 YAIISVPYEYADYF
-181 WRGKKVAING
+181 WRGKKVAVKG
-191 IGGFNITSIVDSTM
+191 IGGFNITSMVESTM

-225 SHIVVKDSENV
+225 SHIVVKDSDNV
-236 TVNLDATSGLS
+236 TVNLDEASGLS
-247 VSSVVTKHEGSTS
+247 VSSVVTKHEGTSS
-260 TVTKKVIDYQCYR
+260 TVTTKTLTHECYKVTKVWDEGYNMPN
-273 FTSVSS
+273 S
-279 SGNDTAALWHLSGDT
+279 
-294 QTTGYVYIKN
+294 GYVYLPKN
-304 PVSIK
+304 FALK
-309 QGILWTNNYAKVT
+309 AKVLVAN
-322 SKSSLK
+322 SSFGQT
-328 YNSRNLNIN
+328 NSSAGLQPTYIDFMGFN
-337 GKTMTMYPI
+337 MYEI
-346 VSAKNGSNA
+346 VSAISGNVATYSTLDGTNKNHY
-355 SAATIK
+355 K
-361 IDGKVQGGN
+361 
-370 IWTLTRDTSGD
+370 LTRYTAGD
-381 LYTTTTET
+381 LYNVTTET
-389 VSGPE
+389 VSDPE
-394 YYTHVI
+394 YYTHSI
-400 TFNIPLAN
+400 TFNIPLAD

-421 GEYEWSINNNKDTGE
+421 GEYEWSINNDKDTGE

-449 QKIFTNGGL
+449 QKIFTTGGL
-458 LKCVNDNPD
+458 LKCVENNPD
-467 GEIPI
+467 GEIPK
-472 GLCNYI
+472 GLCDYI
-478 DSTGTIKNTA
+478 DSTGTVRNTA
-488 TEGSIN
+488 TEGSVD
-494 LTVVPIDK
+494 LTIVPIDK

-534 IESTTIIPKLL
+534 IESITIIPKLL

-567 ILNDFKEAD
+567 ILDDFKEAD

-606 NGLYYVTISDTVSS
+606 NGLYYVTISDTVAS
-620 GVSKGSG
+620 GVSGNSG
-627 LDISKVS
+627 LNISKVS

-641 GDHVIVGEKVYAYD
+641 GDHVIVGEKVYAFD

-714 HLDKGLVLTST
+714 HLDKGLVLTSS

-770 PIADFEAI
+770 PIANFEAI

-836 DKKLYSDSFELT
+836 NKKLYSDSFELT

>member
-181 WRGKKVAING
+181 WRGKKVAISG

-216 ANTLDWTLK
+216 TNTLDWTLK

-260 TVTKKVIDYQCYR
+260 TVTTKTLTHQCY
-273 FTSVSS
+273 
-279 SGNDTAALWHLSGDT
+279 
-294 QTTGYVYIKN
+294 
-304 PVSIK
+304 
-309 QGILWTNNYAKVT
+309 KVT
-322 SKSSLK
+322 KVWNEGASMP
-328 YNSRNLNIN
+328 NSGYL
-337 GKTMTMYPI
+337 YLP
-346 VSAKNGSNA
+346 KNFSVGANVL
-355 SAATIK
+355 AATSSFSQTNSSTGLQPIYINFMAGVK
-361 IDGKVQGGN
+361 LYEKVSVVNGNVATYSTLDGTNKNHYQ
-370 IWTLTRDTSGD
+370 LTRYTAGD
-381 LYTTTTET
+381 LYNVTTQTISE
-389 VSGPE
+389 PE

-458 LKCVNDNPD
+458 LKCVNDTPD
-467 GEIPI
+467 GEIPR

-478 DSTGTIKNTA
+478 DSTGTITNTA
-488 TEGSIN
+488 MEGSIN
-494 LTVVPIDK
+494 LTIVPIDK

-520 LLPIDLIFKPEDSA
+520 LLPIDLIFKPEDTA

-627 LDISKVS
+627 LNISKVS

-867 RDGISISIEF
+867 RDGVSISIEF

>member
-43 ASLALKGGRNV
+43 ASLALKGGRNI

-67 MTKAQLPEVERV
+67 MTKGQLPEIERV

-108 GLKKYKTS
+108 GLRKYKTS
-116 FESIEDNA
+116 FESIEDKA

-133 ILYTGGAASMFGA
+133 ILCSGGATSMFGA

-153 EEIVSNATASNYGS
+153 VEITGDATASNYGS
-167 YAIISVPHRYADYF
+167 YAIISVPHIYSDYF
-181 WRGKKVAING
+181 WRGKKIAIKG
-191 IGGFNITSIVDSTM
+191 IGGFNVTSIVDSIM
-205 QVATSIPFSNL
+205 QVTTSIPFSNL

-236 TVNLDATSGLS
+236 TVNLDATSGFS
-247 VSSVVTKHEGSTS
+247 ISSVATRHEGTPS
-260 TVTKKVIDYQCYR
+260 TVTTKTLTHECYKVTRVWDEELGFPDSGYLYLPKG
-273 FTSVSS
+273 SGVKAKLLAGSS
-279 SGNDTAALWHLSGDT
+279 SFS
-294 QTTGYVYIKN
+294 QTN
-304 PVSIK
+304 S
-309 QGILWTNNYAKVT
+309 
-322 SKSSLK
+322 SSSLRPV
-328 YNSRNLNIN
+328 YWE
-337 GKTMTMYPI
+337 
-346 VSAKNGSNA
+346 VSGVKSYEVVSEVSGNVATYSSLQVPPKNHY
-355 SAATIK
+355 K
-361 IDGKVQGGN
+361 
-370 IWTLTRDTSGD
+370 LTRYSAGD
-381 LYTTTTET
+381 LYGVKTET

-394 YYTHVI
+394 YYTYVI
-400 TFNIPLAN
+400 TFSIPLAN
-408 GTVLTYSTDDLAT
+408 GTVLTYSTGDLAT
-421 GEYEWSINNNKDTGE
+421 GEYEWSINNDKDTGK

-443 GETIVA
+443 GDTIVA

-458 LKCVNDNPD
+458 LKCVADNPD
-467 GEIPI
+467 GEIAR
-472 GLCNYI
+472 GLCGYI
-478 DSTGTIKNTA
+478 DSTGIVKNTT
-488 TEGSIN
+488 TEGSVE
-494 LTVVPIDK
+494 LTIVPIDK

-507 DLTQSSVSIGEQT
+507 NLTQSNVSIGEQS
-520 LLPIDLIFKPEDSA
+520 LLPIDLVFKPEDSA

-556 VNGNVFYSAVG
+556 VNGNVYYSAVG
-567 ILNDFKEAD
+567 ILDDFKEAD
-576 GAGYFGNFY
+576 GAGYFGSFY
-585 NDTSECLEIEDYLNG
+585 NDTSECLAIEDYLNG
-600 ALISKQ
+600 ALITKQ
-606 NGLYYVTISDTVSS
+606 NGLYYVTVSDTVAS
-620 GVSKGSG
+620 GVSGNSG
-627 LDISKVS
+627 LNISKVS

-641 GDHVIVGEKVYAYD
+641 GDHVIVGEKVYAFD

-660 IVLACAQNVFGN
+660 IVLACTQNMFGN
-672 VVAGKILVASEYIDS
+672 VVSGKILVASEYIDS

-725 GSLFPRELDIKIFDC
+725 GSLFPRELDIRIFDC
-740 VRFNQGTLSV
+740 VRFNQGTLSI
-750 TREGLVS
+750 TREGLIS

-770 PIADFEAI
+770 PIAEFEAI

-810 SYQHVNPSI
+810 SYQHINPSI
-819 NYGIDKTE
+819 NYGINDTK
-827 LPPMVYSDQ
+827 LPPMVYSDK

-867 RDGISISIEF
+867 RDGISISLEF

>member
-67 MTKAQLPEVERV
+67 MTKAQLPEIERV

-108 GLKKYKTS
+108 GLRKYKTS
-116 FESIEDNA
+116 FESIEEDA

-133 ILYTGGAASMFGA
+133 ILYTGGAAHMFGA

-153 EEIVSNATASNYGS
+153 EEIIGNATASNYGS
-167 YAIISVPHRYADYF
+167 YAVISVPYEYADYF
-181 WRGKKVAING
+181 WRGKKVAIKG
-191 IGGFNITSIVDSTM
+191 IGGFNITSITESTI

-225 SHIVVKDSENV
+225 APIVVKDSDNV
-236 TVNLDATSGLS
+236 VINLDETSGLS
-247 VSSVVTKHEGSTS
+247 VSSVVTRHEGTSS
-260 TVTKKVIDYQCYR
+260 TVTTKTLAYECYKVNKVWDEGSGMPASGFVYLPKDYILGANVLAASNTFSQ
-273 FTSVSS
+273 TNS
-279 SGNDTAALWHLSGDT
+279 TAGL
-294 QTTGYVYIKN
+294 QPVYVN
-304 PVSIK
+304 FL
-309 QGILWTNNYAKVT
+309 GA
-322 SKSSLK
+322 
-328 YNSRNLNIN
+328 NLYEKI
-337 GKTMTMYPI
+337 
-346 VSAKNGSNA
+346 SAVNGSV
-355 SAATIK
+355 ATYSTL
-361 IDGKVQGGN
+361 QGTN
-370 IWTLTRDTSGD
+370 KNHYKLTRYTAGD
-381 LYTTTTET
+381 LYNVTTET
-389 VSGPE
+389 ISDPE

-400 TFNIPLAN
+400 SFNIPLAD
-408 GTVLTYSTDDLAT
+408 GTVLTYSTEDLAT
-421 GEYEWSINNNKDTGE
+421 GEYEWAINNDKDTGE

-449 QKIFTNGGL
+449 QHIFTTGGL
-458 LKCVNDNPD
+458 LKCVADNPD
-467 GEIPI
+467 GEIPK
-472 GLCNYI
+472 GLCDYI
-478 DSTGTIKNTA
+478 DSTGTVRNTA

-507 DLTQSSVSIGEQT
+507 NLTQSSVSIGEQS
-520 LLPIDLIFKPEDSA
+520 LLPIDLIYHPEDTE
-534 IESTTIIPKLL
+534 IESTTIVPKLL

-556 VNGNVFYSAVG
+556 VNGNVYYSAVG
-567 ILNDFKEAD
+567 ILDDFREAD

-606 NGLYYVTISDTVSS
+606 NGLYYVTISDTVAS
-620 GVSKGSG
+620 GVTGNSG
-627 LDISKVS
+627 LSISKVS

-641 GDHVIVGEKVYAYD
+641 GDHVIVGEKVYAFD

-660 IVLACAQNVFGN
+660 IVLACAQNMFGN

-699 VHNNEANCFILYYGE
+699 VHNHEANCFILYYGE

-725 GSLFPRELDIKIFDC
+725 GSLFPRELDIKIFNC
-740 VRFNQGTLSV
+740 VRFNQGTLSI
-750 TREGLVS
+750 TREGLIS

-810 SYQHVNPSI
+810 SYQHINPSI

-836 DKKLYSDSFELT
+836 TKKLYSDSFELT
-848 SKWAAKKSNL
+848 SKWADKKSNL

-867 RDGISISIEF
+867 RDGISISLEF
-877 AANQAFCL
+877 SANQAFCL

>member
-43 ASLALKGGRNV
+43 ASLALKGGRNI

-67 MTKAQLPEVERV
+67 MTKGQLPEIERV

-108 GLKKYKTS
+108 GLRKYKTS
-116 FESIEDNA
+116 FESIEDGA

-133 ILYTGGAASMFGA
+133 ILCSGGATSMFGA

-167 YAIISVPHRYADYF
+167 YAVISVPYIYSDYF
-181 WRGKKVAING
+181 WRGKKIAIKG

-216 ANTLDWTLK
+216 VNTLDWTLK

-236 TVNLDATSGLS
+236 TVNLDETSGLS
-247 VSSVVTKHEGSTS
+247 VSSVVTKHEGTSS
-260 TVTKKVIDYQCYR
+260 TVTKKTLTHECYKATR
-273 FTSVSS
+273 VWEDPMGCPDSGYVYLPKGSGVKANLLGSDSSLSQTNSQSSLRPIVATAYGMTAYEVVSEVKGNVATYSCFQGYSKNHYKLTRYSAGDLYNVKTESVSS
-279 SGNDTAALWHLSGDT
+279 
-294 QTTGYVYIKN
+294 
-304 PVSIK
+304 
-309 QGILWTNNYAKVT
+309 
-322 SKSSLK
+322 
-328 YNSRNLNIN
+328 
-337 GKTMTMYPI
+337 
-346 VSAKNGSNA
+346 
-355 SAATIK
+355 
-361 IDGKVQGGN
+361 
-370 IWTLTRDTSGD
+370 
-381 LYTTTTET
+381 
-389 VSGPE
+389 PE

-400 TFNIPLAN
+400 TFNIPLAD
-408 GTVLTYSTDDLAT
+408 GTVLTYSTNDLAT
-421 GEYEWSINNNKDTGE
+421 GEYEWSISNDKNTGE
-436 ITVTISA
+436 IIVTISA
-443 GETIVA
+443 GDTIVA

-458 LKCVNDNPD
+458 LKCVQDNPD
-467 GEIPI
+467 GEIAK
-472 GLCNYI
+472 GLCDYI
-478 DSTGTIKNTA
+478 DSTGTVKNTT
-488 TEGSIN
+488 TEGSIE
-494 LTVVPIDK
+494 LTIVPIDK
-502 ETSLN
+502 EANLDN
-507 DLTQSSVSIGEQT
+507 LTQSSVSIGEQT

-534 IESTTIIPKLL
+534 ISQTTIVPKLL

-556 VNGNVFYSAVG
+556 VNGNVYYSAVG
-567 ILNDFKEAD
+567 ILDDFKEAD
-576 GAGYFGNFY
+576 GAGYFGSFY
-585 NDTSECLEIEDYLNG
+585 NDTSECLAIEDYLNG
-600 ALISKQ
+600 ALITKQ
-606 NGLYYVTISDTVSS
+606 NGLYYVTVSDTITNGTS
-620 GVSKGSG
+620 GNSG
-627 LDISKVS
+627 LNITKVS

-641 GDHVIVGEKVYAYD
+641 GDHVIVGEKVYAFD

-660 IVLACAQNVFGN
+660 IVLACTQNMFGN
-672 VVAGKILVASEYIDS
+672 VVSGRILVASEYIDS

-699 VHNNEANCFILYYGE
+699 VHNSEANCFILYYGE

-725 GSLFPRELDIKIFDC
+725 GSLFPRELDIRIFDC
-740 VRFNQGTLSV
+740 VRFNQGTLSI
-750 TREGLVS
+750 TREGLIS

-770 PIADFEAI
+770 PIAEFEAI

-786 CSSMLEVTELNGV
+786 CSSMLEVTELNGI

-810 SYQHVNPSI
+810 SYQHINPSI
-819 NYGIDKTE
+819 NYGLNDTK
-827 LPPMVYSDQ
+827 LPPMVYSDK
-836 DKKLYSDSFELT
+836 DKKLYTDSFELT
-848 SKWAAKKSNL
+848 TKWAAKKSNL

-867 RDGISISIEF
+867 RDGISISLEF

>member
-43 ASLALKGGRNV
+43 ASLALKGGRNI

-67 MTKAQLPEVERV
+67 MTKGQLPEIERV

-108 GLKKYKTS
+108 GLRKYKTS
-116 FESIEDNA
+116 FESIEDGA

-133 ILYTGGAASMFGA
+133 ILCSGGATSMFGA

-167 YAIISVPHRYADYF
+167 YAVISVPYKYVDYF
-181 WRGKKVAING
+181 WRGKKIAIKG
-191 IGGFNITSIVDSTM
+191 IGGFNITSIVDSIM

-236 TVNLDATSGLS
+236 TANLDATSGLS
-247 VSSVVTKHEGSTS
+247 VSSVVTKHEGTSS
-260 TVTKKVIDYQCYR
+260 TVTTKTLTHECYKVTRVWNEGLGFPD
-273 FTSVSS
+273 S
-279 SGNDTAALWHLSGDT
+279 
-294 QTTGYVYIKN
+294 GYVYLPKGSGVKTKLLASN
-304 PVSIK
+304 SSFS
-309 QGILWTNNYAKVT
+309 QTN
-322 SKSSLK
+322 SQSSLRPIALTISGAK
-328 YNSRNLNIN
+328 TYEVVSEVN
-337 GKTMTMYPI
+337 GNVATYSSLQVPP
-346 VSAKNGSNA
+346 KNHY
-355 SAATIK
+355 K
-361 IDGKVQGGN
+361 
-370 IWTLTRDTSGD
+370 LTRYSAGD
-381 LYTTTTET
+381 LYNVKTES

-400 TFNIPLAN
+400 TFNIPLAD
-408 GTVLTYSTDDLAT
+408 GTVLTYSTNDLAT
-421 GEYEWSINNNKDTGE
+421 GEYEWAISNDKNTRE
-436 ITVTISA
+436 IVVTISA
-443 GETIVA
+443 GDTIVA

-458 LKCVNDNPD
+458 LKCVQDNPD
-467 GEIPI
+467 GEIAR
-472 GLCNYI
+472 GLCAYI
-478 DSTGTIKNTA
+478 DSTGTVKNTT
-488 TEGSIN
+488 TEGSIE
-494 LTVVPIDK
+494 LTIVPIDK
-502 ETSLN
+502 ETSLDN
-507 DLTQSSVSIGEQT
+507 LTQSSVSIGEQT

-534 IESTTIIPKLL
+534 ISQTTIVPKLL

-556 VNGNVFYSAVG
+556 VNGNVYYSAVG
-567 ILNDFKEAD
+567 ILDDFKEAD
-576 GAGYFGNFY
+576 GAGYFGSFY
-585 NDTSECLEIEDYLNG
+585 NDTSECLAIEDYLNG
-600 ALISKQ
+600 ALITKQ
-606 NGLYYVTISDTVSS
+606 NGLYYVTVSDTVTN
-620 GVSKGSG
+620 GVSGNSG
-627 LDISKVS
+627 LNITKVS

-641 GDHVIVGEKVYAYD
+641 GDHVIVGEKVYAFD

-660 IVLACAQNVFGN
+660 IVLACTQNMFGN
-672 VVAGKILVASEYIDS
+672 VVSGKILVASEYIDS

-740 VRFNQGTLSV
+740 VRFNQGTLSI
-750 TREGLVS
+750 TREGLIS

-770 PIADFEAI
+770 PIAEFEAI

-786 CSSMLEVTELNGV
+786 CSSILEVTELNGI

-810 SYQHVNPSI
+810 SYQHINPSI
-819 NYGIDKTE
+819 NYGLNDTK
-827 LPPMVYSDQ
+827 LPPMVYSDK

-867 RDGISISIEF
+867 RDGISISLEF

>member
-67 MTKAQLPEVERV
+67 MTKAQLPEIERV

-108 GLKKYKTS
+108 GLRKYKTS
-116 FESIEDNA
+116 FESIEEDA

-133 ILYTGGAASMFGA
+133 ILYTGGAAHMFGA

-153 EEIVSNATASNYGS
+153 EEIVGNATASNYGS
-167 YAIISVPHRYADYF
+167 YAVISVPYEHADYF
-181 WRGKKVAING
+181 WRGKKVAIKG
-191 IGGFNITSIVDSTM
+191 IGGFNITSITESTI

-225 SHIVVKDSENV
+225 APIVVKDSENV
-236 TVNLDATSGLS
+236 VINLDETSGFS
-247 VSSVVTKHEGSTS
+247 VSSVVTKHEGTSS
-260 TVTKKVIDYQCYR
+260 TVTTKTLAYECYKVTKVWDEGSGMP
-273 FTSVSS
+273 TS
-279 SGNDTAALWHLSGDT
+279 
-294 QTTGYVYIKN
+294 GYVYLPKDYTLGAN
-304 PVSIK
+304 VLAANNTFSQTNSTAGLQPVYVNFL
-309 QGILWTNNYAKVT
+309 GA
-322 SKSSLK
+322 
-328 YNSRNLNIN
+328 NLYEKI
-337 GKTMTMYPI
+337 
-346 VSAKNGSNA
+346 SAVNGSV
-355 SAATIK
+355 ATYSTL
-361 IDGKVQGGN
+361 QGTN
-370 IWTLTRDTSGD
+370 KNHYKLTRYTAGD
-381 LYTTTTET
+381 LYNVTTET
-389 VSGPE
+389 ISDPE

-400 TFNIPLAN
+400 SFNIPLAD
-408 GTVLTYSTDDLAT
+408 GTVLTYSTEDLAT
-421 GEYEWSINNNKDTGE
+421 GEYEWAINNDKDSGE

-449 QKIFTNGGL
+449 QNIFATGGL
-458 LKCVNDNPD
+458 LKCVADNPD
-467 GEIPI
+467 GEIPK
-472 GLCNYI
+472 GLCDYI
-478 DSTGTIKNTA
+478 DSTGTVRNTT

-507 DLTQSSVSIGEQT
+507 NLTQSSVSIGEQS
-520 LLPIDLIFKPEDSA
+520 LLPIDLIYHPEDMS
-534 IESTTIIPKLL
+534 IESTTIVPKLL

-556 VNGNVFYSAVG
+556 VNGNVYYSAVG
-567 ILNDFKEAD
+567 ILDDFREAD

-606 NGLYYVTISDTVSS
+606 NGLYYVTISDTVAS
-620 GVSKGSG
+620 GVTGNSG
-627 LDISKVS
+627 LNISKVS

-641 GDHVIVGEKVYAYD
+641 GDHVIVGEKVYAFD

-660 IVLACAQNVFGN
+660 IVLACAQNMFGN

-699 VHNNEANCFILYYGE
+699 VHNHEANCFILYYGE

-725 GSLFPRELDIKIFDC
+725 GSLFPRELDIKIFNC
-740 VRFNQGTLSV
+740 VRFNQGTLSI
-750 TREGLVS
+750 TREGLIS

-810 SYQHVNPSI
+810 SYQHINPSI

-836 DKKLYSDSFELT
+836 NKKLYSDSFELT
-848 SKWAAKKSNL
+848 SKWADKKSNL

-867 RDGISISIEF
+867 RDGISISLEF

-885 AALRLPDFSQ
+885 AAIRLPDFSQ

>member
-67 MTKAQLPEVERV
+67 MTKAQLPEIERV

-108 GLKKYKTS
+108 GLRKYKTS
-116 FESIEDNA
+116 FESIEEDA

-133 ILYTGGAASMFGA
+133 ILYTGGAAHMFGA

-153 EEIVSNATASNYGS
+153 EEIVGNATASNYGS
-167 YAIISVPHRYADYF
+167 YAVISVPYEHADYF
-181 WRGKKVAING
+181 WRGKKVAIKG
-191 IGGFNITSIVDSTM
+191 IGGFNITSITESTI

-225 SHIVVKDSENV
+225 APIVVKDSENV
-236 TVNLDATSGLS
+236 VINLDETSGFS
-247 VSSVVTKHEGSTS
+247 VSSVVTKHEGTSS
-260 TVTKKVIDYQCYR
+260 TVTTKTLAYECYKVTKVWDEGSGMPASGFVYLPKDYTLGVNVLAVNNTFSQ
-273 FTSVSS
+273 TNS
-279 SGNDTAALWHLSGDT
+279 
-294 QTTGYVYIKN
+294 TTGLQPVYVN
-304 PVSIK
+304 FL
-309 QGILWTNNYAKVT
+309 GA
-322 SKSSLK
+322 
-328 YNSRNLNIN
+328 NLYEKI
-337 GKTMTMYPI
+337 
-346 VSAKNGSNA
+346 SAVNGSV
-355 SAATIK
+355 ATYSTL
-361 IDGKVQGGN
+361 QGTN
-370 IWTLTRDTSGD
+370 KNHYKLTRYTAGD
-381 LYTTTTET
+381 LYNVTTET
-389 VSGPE
+389 ISDPE

-400 TFNIPLAN
+400 SFNIPLAD
-408 GTVLTYSTDDLAT
+408 GTVLTYSTEDLAT
-421 GEYEWSINNNKDTGE
+421 GEYEWAINNDKDSGE

-449 QKIFTNGGL
+449 QNIFTTGGL
-458 LKCVNDNPD
+458 LKCVADNPD
-467 GEIPI
+467 GEIPK
-472 GLCNYI
+472 GLCDYI
-478 DSTGTIKNTA
+478 DSTGTVRNTT

-507 DLTQSSVSIGEQT
+507 NLTQSSVSIGEQS
-520 LLPIDLIFKPEDSA
+520 LLPIDLIYHPEDTS
-534 IESTTIIPKLL
+534 IESTTIVPKLL

-556 VNGNVFYSAVG
+556 VNGNVYYSAVG
-567 ILNDFKEAD
+567 ILDDFKEAD

-606 NGLYYVTISDTVSS
+606 NGLYYVTISDTVAS
-620 GVSKGSG
+620 GVTGNSG
-627 LDISKVS
+627 LNISKVS

-641 GDHVIVGEKVYAYD
+641 GDHVIVGEKVYAFD

-660 IVLACAQNVFGN
+660 IVLACAQNMFGN

-699 VHNNEANCFILYYGE
+699 VHNHEANCFILYYGE

-725 GSLFPRELDIKIFDC
+725 GSLFPRELDIKIFNC
-740 VRFNQGTLSV
+740 VRFNQGTLSI
-750 TREGLVS
+750 TREGLIS

-810 SYQHVNPSI
+810 SYQHINPSI

-836 DKKLYSDSFELT
+836 TKKLYSDSFELT
-848 SKWAAKKSNL
+848 SKWADKKSNL

-867 RDGISISIEF
+867 RDGVSISIEF

>member
-67 MTKAQLPEVERV
+67 MTKAQLPEIERV

-108 GLKKYKTS
+108 GLRKYKTS
-116 FESIEDNA
+116 FESIEEDA

-133 ILYTGGAASMFGA
+133 ILYTGGAAHMFGA

-153 EEIVSNATASNYGS
+153 EEIVGNATASNYGS
-167 YAIISVPHRYADYF
+167 YAVISVPYEHADYF
-181 WRGKKVAING
+181 WRGKKVAIKG
-191 IGGFNITSIVDSTM
+191 IGGFNITSITESTI

-225 SHIVVKDSENV
+225 APIVVKDSENV
-236 TVNLDATSGLS
+236 VINLDETSGFS
-247 VSSVVTKHEGSTS
+247 VSSVVTKHEGTSS
-260 TVTKKVIDYQCYR
+260 TVTTKTLAYECYKVTKVWDEGSGMP
-273 FTSVSS
+273 TS
-279 SGNDTAALWHLSGDT
+279 
-294 QTTGYVYIKN
+294 GYVYLPKDYALGAN
-304 PVSIK
+304 VLAANNTFSQTNTTTGLQPVYVNFL
-309 QGILWTNNYAKVT
+309 GA
-322 SKSSLK
+322 SLYEK
-328 YNSRNLNIN
+328 I
-337 GKTMTMYPI
+337 
-346 VSAKNGSNA
+346 SAVNGSV
-355 SAATIK
+355 ATYSTL
-361 IDGKVQGGN
+361 QGTN
-370 IWTLTRDTSGD
+370 KNHYKLTRYTAGD
-381 LYTTTTET
+381 LYNVTTET
-389 VSGPE
+389 ISDPE

-400 TFNIPLAN
+400 TFNIPLAD
-408 GTVLTYSTDDLAT
+408 GTVLTYSTEDLAT
-421 GEYEWSINNNKDTGE
+421 GEYEWAINNDKDSGE

-449 QKIFTNGGL
+449 QNIFTTGGL
-458 LKCVNDNPD
+458 LKCVADNPD
-467 GEIPI
+467 GEIPK
-472 GLCNYI
+472 GLCDYI
-478 DSTGTIKNTA
+478 DSTGTVRNTT

-507 DLTQSSVSIGEQT
+507 NLTQSSVSIGEQS
-520 LLPIDLIFKPEDSA
+520 LLPIDLIYHPEDTS
-534 IESTTIIPKLL
+534 IESTTIVPKLL

-556 VNGNVFYSAVG
+556 VNGNVYYSAVG
-567 ILNDFKEAD
+567 ILDDFKEAD

-606 NGLYYVTISDTVSS
+606 NGLYYVTISDTVAS
-620 GVSKGSG
+620 GVTGNSG
-627 LDISKVS
+627 LNISKVS

-641 GDHVIVGEKVYAYD
+641 GDHVIVGEKVYAFD

-660 IVLACAQNVFGN
+660 IVLACAQNMFGN

-699 VHNNEANCFILYYGE
+699 VHNHEANCFILYYGE

-725 GSLFPRELDIKIFDC
+725 GSLFPRELDIKIFNC
-740 VRFNQGTLSV
+740 VRFNQGTLSI
-750 TREGLVS
+750 TREGLIS

-810 SYQHVNPSI
+810 SYQHINPSI

-836 DKKLYSDSFELT
+836 NKKLYSDSFELT
-848 SKWAAKKSNL
+848 SKWADKKSNL

-867 RDGISISIEF
+867 RDGISISLEF

>member
-43 ASLALKGGRNV
+43 ASLALKGGRNI

-67 MTKAQLPEVERV
+67 MTKAQLPEIERV

-108 GLKKYKTS
+108 GLKKYKTN
-116 FESIEDNA
+116 FESIDSDV

-153 EEIVSNATASNYGS
+153 KEIVSEATVSNYGS
-167 YAIISVPHRYADYF
+167 YAILSVPYKYIDYF
-181 WRGKKVAING
+181 WRGKKIAING
-191 IGGFNITSIVDSTM
+191 IGGFNVTSMVDSAT
-205 QVATSIPFSNL
+205 QVATSIPFSKL
-216 ANTLDWTLK
+216 INTLDWTLK
-225 SHIVVKDSENV
+225 GKIIAKDSDNV
-236 TVNLDATSGLS
+236 TVNLDEASNTS
-247 VSSVVTKHEGSTS
+247 VAS
-260 TVTKKVIDYQCYR
+260 TVTKHQGTESIVTKKTLSHECYKVTKVWDEGVGMPSSGYLYLPKG
-273 FTSVSS
+273 SGVKANLLAGSS
-279 SGNDTAALWHLSGDT
+279 SFAKAN
-294 QTTGYVYIKN
+294 
-304 PVSIK
+304 SI
-309 QGILWTNNYAKVT
+309 
-322 SKSSLK
+322 SSLQPVYMDIMGQK
-328 YNSRNLNIN
+328 SYE
-337 GKTMTMYPI
+337 I
-346 VSAKNGSNA
+346 VAAVNGSV
-355 SAATIK
+355 ATYSTLQVPK
-361 IDGKVQGGN
+361 RNHYK
-370 IWTLTRDTSGD
+370 LTRYTAGD
-381 LYTTTTET
+381 LYTVTQET
-389 VSGPE
+389 IQSEG
-394 YYTHVI
+394 YYTRVI
-400 TFNIPLAN
+400 TFNLPLAD
-408 GTVLTYSTDDLAT
+408 GSILTYTTPNISS
-421 GEYEWSINNNKDTGE
+421 GEYEWLTNNNKTSGE
-436 ITVTISA
+436 ITVTVMS
-443 GETIVA
+443 GDTIIDQHV
-449 QKIFTNGGL
+449 FNTGGL
-458 LKCVNDNPD
+458 LKCIVDTPN
-467 GEIPI
+467 GEIKKDVCFYLNADGI
-472 GLCNYI
+472 ISNI
-478 DSTGTIKNTA
+478 S
-488 TEGSIN
+488 TEGHVS
-494 LTVVPIDK
+494 LTVVPLDK
-502 ETSLN
+502 ETNMN
-507 DLTQSSVSIGEQT
+507 DLTQSTVSVGERS
-520 LLPIDLIFKPEDSA
+520 LLPIDLIYHPEDKA
-534 IESTTIIPKLL
+534 IESMTIAPKLL

-556 VNGNVFYSAVG
+556 VNGNIFYSAVG
-567 ILNDFKEAD
+567 ILDDFKESD

-606 NGLYYVTISDTVSS
+606 NGLYYVTISDTVAS
-620 GVSKGSG
+620 GVSNNSG
-627 LDISKVS
+627 LNISKVS

-641 GDHVIVGEKVYAYD
+641 GDHVIVGEKVYAFD

-672 VVAGKILVASEYIDS
+672 VVAGKILIASEYIDS

-750 TREGLVS
+750 TREGFIS

-786 CSSMLEVTELNGV
+786 CSSILEVTELNGV

-810 SYQHVNPSI
+810 SYQHINPSI
-819 NYGIDKTE
+819 NYGIDKSE
-827 LPPMVYSDQ
+827 IPPMVYSDKS
-836 DKKLYSDSFELT
+836 KKLYSDSFELT
-848 SKWAAKKSNL
+848 SKWADKKSNL

>member
-43 ASLALKGGRNV
+43 ASLALKGGRNI

-67 MTKAQLPEVERV
+67 MTKGQLPEIERV

-108 GLKKYKTS
+108 GLRKYKTS
-116 FESIEDNA
+116 FESIEDGA

-133 ILYTGGAASMFGA
+133 ILCSGGATSMFGA

-167 YAIISVPHRYADYF
+167 YAVISVPYIYSDYF
-181 WRGKKVAING
+181 WRGKKIAIKG

-216 ANTLDWTLK
+216 VNTLDWTLK

-236 TVNLDATSGLS
+236 TVNLDETSGLS
-247 VSSVVTKHEGSTS
+247 VSSVVTKHEGTSS
-260 TVTKKVIDYQCYR
+260 TVTKKTLTHECYKATRVWKDPMGCPDSGYVYLPKGSGVKAKLLSSNSSLSQTNSQSSLRPTVATAYGMTAYEVVSKVKGKVATYSCFQGYQKDHYKLTR
-273 FTSVSS
+273 YSAGDLYNVKTESVSS
-279 SGNDTAALWHLSGDT
+279 
-294 QTTGYVYIKN
+294 
-304 PVSIK
+304 
-309 QGILWTNNYAKVT
+309 
-322 SKSSLK
+322 
-328 YNSRNLNIN
+328 
-337 GKTMTMYPI
+337 
-346 VSAKNGSNA
+346 
-355 SAATIK
+355 
-361 IDGKVQGGN
+361 
-370 IWTLTRDTSGD
+370 
-381 LYTTTTET
+381 
-389 VSGPE
+389 PE

-400 TFNIPLAN
+400 TFNIPLAD
-408 GTVLTYSTDDLAT
+408 GTVLTYSTNNLAT
-421 GEYEWSINNNKDTGE
+421 GEYEWSISNDKNTGE
-436 ITVTISA
+436 IIVTISA
-443 GETIVA
+443 GDTIVA

-458 LKCVNDNPD
+458 LKCVQDNPD
-467 GEIPI
+467 GEIAK
-472 GLCNYI
+472 GLCDYI
-478 DSTGTIKNTA
+478 DSTGTVKNTT
-488 TEGSIN
+488 TEGSIE
-494 LTVVPIDK
+494 LTIVPIDK
-502 ETSLN
+502 EANLDN
-507 DLTQSSVSIGEQT
+507 LTQSSVSIGEQT
-520 LLPIDLIFKPEDSA
+520 LLPIDLIFKPEDSV
-534 IESTTIIPKLL
+534 IRQTTIVPKLL

-556 VNGNVFYSAVG
+556 VNGNVYYSAVG
-567 ILNDFKEAD
+567 ILDDFKEAD

-585 NDTSECLEIEDYLNG
+585 NDTSECLAIEDYLNG
-600 ALISKQ
+600 ALITKQ
-606 NGLYYVTISDTVSS
+606 NGLYYVTVSDTITNGTS
-620 GVSKGSG
+620 GNSG
-627 LDISKVS
+627 LNITKVS

-641 GDHVIVGEKVYAYD
+641 GDHVIVGEKVYAFD

-660 IVLACAQNVFGN
+660 IVLACTQNMFGN
-672 VVAGKILVASEYIDS
+672 VVGGRILVASEYIDS

-699 VHNNEANCFILYYGE
+699 VHNSEANCFILYYGE

-725 GSLFPRELDIKIFDC
+725 GSLFPRELDIRIFDC
-740 VRFNQGTLSV
+740 VRFNQGTLSI
-750 TREGLVS
+750 TREGLIS

-770 PIADFEAI
+770 PIAEFEAI

-786 CSSMLEVTELNGV
+786 CSSMLEVTELNGI

-810 SYQHVNPSI
+810 SYQHINPSI
-819 NYGIDKTE
+819 NYGLNDTK
-827 LPPMVYSDQ
+827 LPPMVYSDK
-836 DKKLYSDSFELT
+836 DKKLYTDSFELT

-867 RDGISISIEF
+867 RDGISISLEF

>member
-43 ASLALKGGRNV
+43 ASLALKGGRNI

-67 MTKAQLPEVERV
+67 MTKGQLPEIERV

-108 GLKKYKTS
+108 GLRKYKTS
-116 FESIEDNA
+116 FESIEDGA

-133 ILYTGGAASMFGA
+133 ILCSGGATSMFGA

-167 YAIISVPHRYADYF
+167 YAVISVPYIYSDYF
-181 WRGKKVAING
+181 WRGKKIAIKG
-191 IGGFNITSIVDSTM
+191 IGGFNITSIVDSIM

-216 ANTLDWTLK
+216 VNTLDWTLK
-225 SHIVVKDSENV
+225 SHIVVKDSGNV
-236 TVNLDATSGLS
+236 TVNLDETSGLS
-247 VSSVVTKHEGSTS
+247 VSSVVTKHEGTSS
-260 TVTKKVIDYQCYR
+260 TVTKKTLTHECYKATRVWKDPMGCPDSGYVYLPKGSGVKAKLLSSNSSLSQTNSQSSLRPTVATAYGMTAYEVVSEVKGNVATYSCFQGYQKNHYKLTR
-273 FTSVSS
+273 YSAGDLYNVKTESVSS
-279 SGNDTAALWHLSGDT
+279 
-294 QTTGYVYIKN
+294 
-304 PVSIK
+304 
-309 QGILWTNNYAKVT
+309 
-322 SKSSLK
+322 
-328 YNSRNLNIN
+328 
-337 GKTMTMYPI
+337 
-346 VSAKNGSNA
+346 
-355 SAATIK
+355 
-361 IDGKVQGGN
+361 
-370 IWTLTRDTSGD
+370 
-381 LYTTTTET
+381 
-389 VSGPE
+389 PE

-400 TFNIPLAN
+400 TFNIPLAD
-408 GTVLTYSTDDLAT
+408 GTVLTYSTNDLAT
-421 GEYEWSINNNKDTGE
+421 GEYEWSISNDKNTRE
-436 ITVTISA
+436 IIVTISA
-443 GETIVA
+443 GDTIVA

-458 LKCVNDNPD
+458 LKCVQDNPD
-467 GEIPI
+467 GEIAK
-472 GLCNYI
+472 GLCDYI
-478 DSTGTIKNTA
+478 DSTGTVKNTT
-488 TEGSIN
+488 TEGSIE
-494 LTVVPIDK
+494 LTIVPIDK
-502 ETSLN
+502 EASLDN
-507 DLTQSSVSIGEQT
+507 LTQSSVSIGEQT

-534 IESTTIIPKLL
+534 IRQTTIVPKLL

-556 VNGNVFYSAVG
+556 VNGNVYYSAVG
-567 ILNDFKEAD
+567 ILDDFKEAD
-576 GAGYFGNFY
+576 GAGYFGSFY
-585 NDTSECLEIEDYLNG
+585 NDTSECLAIEDYLNG
-600 ALISKQ
+600 ALITKQ
-606 NGLYYVTISDTVSS
+606 NGLYYVTVSDTITNGTS
-620 GVSKGSG
+620 GNSG
-627 LDISKVS
+627 LNITKVS

-641 GDHVIVGEKVYAYD
+641 GDHVIVGEKVYAFD

-660 IVLACAQNVFGN
+660 IVLACTQNMFGN
-672 VVAGKILVASEYIDS
+672 VVGGRILVASEYIDS

-699 VHNNEANCFILYYGE
+699 VHNSEANCFILYYGE

-725 GSLFPRELDIKIFDC
+725 GSLFPRELDIRIFDC
-740 VRFNQGTLSV
+740 VRFNQGTLSI
-750 TREGLVS
+750 TREGLIS

-770 PIADFEAI
+770 PIAEFEAI

-786 CSSMLEVTELNGV
+786 CSSMLEVTELNGI

-810 SYQHVNPSI
+810 SYQHINPSI
-819 NYGIDKTE
+819 NYGLNDTK
-827 LPPMVYSDQ
+827 LPPMVYSDK
-836 DKKLYSDSFELT
+836 DKKLYTDSFELT

-867 RDGISISIEF
+867 RDGISISLEF

>member
-43 ASLALKGGRNV
+43 ASLALKGGRNI

-67 MTKAQLPEVERV
+67 MTKGQLPEIERV

-108 GLKKYKTS
+108 GLKRYKTN
-116 FESIEDNA
+116 FESIEDGA

-133 ILYTGGAASMFGA
+133 ILYNGGAASMFGA

-153 EEIVSNATASNYGS
+153 KEIVSNATASNYGS
-167 YAIISVPHRYADYF
+167 YAIISVPHIYSDYF
-181 WRGKKVAING
+181 WRGKKIAIKG
-191 IGGFNITSIVDSTM
+191 IGGFNVTSIVDSIM

-247 VSSVVTKHEGSTS
+247 VSSTVTKHEGTSS
-260 TVTKKVIDYQCYR
+260 TVTKKTLDYQCYK
-273 FTSVSS
+273 FTNVSS
-279 SGNDTAALWHLSGDT
+279 KGNDIAGFWQTFSGAP
-294 QTTGYVYIKN
+294 TTGYIYIKN
-304 PVSIK
+304 PVSMK
-309 QGILWTNNYAKVT
+309 QGVAFTANYSKVT
-322 SKSSLK
+322 SKSDLK
-328 YNSRNLNIN
+328 YNSVVVTI
-337 GKTMTMYPI
+337 GKDKMTMYPI

-355 SAATIK
+355 SAATFKVDSK
-361 IDGKVQGGN
+361 IQNKN
-370 IWTLTRDTSGD
+370 IWTLTRDTAGD
-381 LYTTTTET
+381 LYNVTTET

-400 TFNIPLAN
+400 TFNIPLAD
-408 GTVLTYSTDDLAT
+408 GTVLTYSTNDLAT
-421 GEYEWSINNNKDTGE
+421 GEYEWSISNDKNTRE
-436 ITVTISA
+436 IIVTISA
-443 GETIVA
+443 GDTIVA

-458 LKCVNDNPD
+458 LKCVQDNPD
-467 GEIPI
+467 GEIPR
-472 GLCNYI
+472 GLCDYI
-478 DSTGTIKNTA
+478 DSTGIVRNRA
-488 TEGSIN
+488 TEGSIE
-494 LTVVPIDK
+494 LTIVPIDK
-502 ETSLN
+502 ETSLDN
-507 DLTQSSVSIGEQT
+507 LTQSSVSVGEQS
-520 LLPIDLIFKPEDSA
+520 LLPIDLIYHPEDSA
-534 IESTTIIPKLL
+534 ISQTTIVPKLL

-556 VNGNVFYSAVG
+556 VNGNVYYSAVG
-567 ILNDFKEAD
+567 ILDDFKEAD
-576 GAGYFGNFY
+576 GAGYFGSFY
-585 NDTSECLEIEDYLNG
+585 NDTSECLAIEDYLNG
-600 ALISKQ
+600 ALITKQ
-606 NGLYYVTISDTVSS
+606 NGLYYVTVSDTVTNGVSGSS
-620 GVSKGSG
+620 G
-627 LDISKVS
+627 LNITKVS

-641 GDHVIVGEKVYAYD
+641 GDHVIVGEKVYAFD

-660 IVLACAQNVFGN
+660 IVLACAQNMFGN
-672 VVAGKILVASEYIDS
+672 VVSGKILVASEYIDS

-725 GSLFPRELDIKIFDC
+725 GSLFPRELDIRIFDC
-740 VRFNQGTLSV
+740 VRFNQGTLSI
-750 TREGLVS
+750 TREGLIS

-770 PIADFEAI
+770 PIAEFEAI

-810 SYQHVNPSI
+810 SYQHINPSI
-819 NYGIDKTE
+819 NYGINDTK
-827 LPPMVYSDQ
+827 LPPMVYSDK

>member
-67 MTKAQLPEVERV
+67 MSKAQLPEIERV

-108 GLKKYKTS
+108 GLKKYKTN
-116 FESIEDNA
+116 FESIEEDA

-133 ILYTGGAASMFGA
+133 ILYTGGAAHMFGA

-153 EEIVSNATASNYGS
+153 EEIVSDATASNYGS
-167 YAIISVPHRYADYF
+167 YAVISVPYAHSDYF
-181 WRGKKVAING
+181 WRGKKVSIRG
-191 IGGFNITSIVDSTM
+191 IGGFNITSITESTI
-205 QVATSIPFSNL
+205 QVATSIPFLDL

-225 SHIVVKDSENV
+225 APIVVKDSENV
-236 TVNLDATSGLS
+236 VINLDETSGLS
-247 VSSVVTKHEGSTS
+247 VSSVVTRHEGTSS
-260 TVTKKVIDYQCYR
+260 TVTTKTLAYECYKATKVWDEGR
-273 FTSVSS
+273 NMPTS
-279 SGNDTAALWHLSGDT
+279 
-294 QTTGYVYIKN
+294 GYVYLPKN
-304 PVSIK
+304 YTLGANVLAASSSFSQTNSTTGLQPVYVDFLGANLYEKISA
-309 QGILWTNNYAKVT
+309 TNGNVATYST
-322 SKSSLK
+322 LEGT
-328 YNSRNLNIN
+328 N
-337 GKTMTMYPI
+337 
-346 VSAKNGSNA
+346 KNHYRLERYTA
-355 SAATIK
+355 
-361 IDGKVQGGN
+361 
-370 IWTLTRDTSGD
+370 GD
-381 LYTTTTET
+381 LYNVTTET
-389 VSGPE
+389 ISDPE

-400 TFNIPLAN
+400 SFNIPLAD
-408 GTVLTYSTDDLAT
+408 GTVLTYSTGDLAT
-421 GEYEWSINNNKDTGE
+421 GEYEWAINNDKDSGE

-443 GETIVA
+443 GETIIA
-449 QKIFTNGGL
+449 QHIFVNGGL
-458 LKCVNDNPD
+458 LKCVADTPN
-467 GEIPI
+467 GEVSK
-472 GLCNYI
+472 GLCDYI
-478 DSTGTIKNTA
+478 DSTGTKRNTA
-488 TEGSIN
+488 IEGSIN

-507 DLTQSSVSIGEQT
+507 NLTQSSVSIGEQS
-520 LLPIDLIFKPEDSA
+520 LLPIDLIYHPEDTA
-534 IESTTIIPKLL
+534 IESTAIVPKLL

-556 VNGNVFYSAVG
+556 VNGNVYYSAVG
-567 ILNDFKEAD
+567 ILDDFKEAD

-606 NGLYYVTISDTVSS
+606 NGLYYVTISDIVSS
-620 GVSKGSG
+620 GVTGNSG
-627 LDISKVS
+627 LNISKVS

-641 GDHVIVGEKVYAYD
+641 GDHVIVGEKVYAFD

-660 IVLACAQNVFGN
+660 MVLACAQNVFGN

-687 VNLGISEQRRKF
+687 VNLGISEQRRKL
-699 VHNNEANCFILYYGE
+699 VHNHEANCFILYYGE

-725 GSLFPRELDIKIFDC
+725 GSLFPRELDIKIFNC
-740 VRFNQGTLSV
+740 VRFNQGTLSI
-750 TREGLVS
+750 TREGLIS

-810 SYQHVNPSI
+810 SYQHINPSI

-836 DKKLYSDSFELT
+836 TKKLYSNSFELT
-848 SKWAAKKSNL
+848 SKWADKKSNL

>member
-43 ASLALKGGRNV
+43 ASLALKGGRNI

-67 MTKAQLPEVERV
+67 MTKGQLPEIERV

-116 FESIEDNA
+116 FESIEDGA

-133 ILYTGGAASMFGA
+133 ILCSGGATSMFGA

-167 YAIISVPHRYADYF
+167 YAVISVPYIYSDYF
-181 WRGKKVAING
+181 WRGKKIAIKG

-216 ANTLDWTLK
+216 VNTLDWTLK
-225 SHIVVKDSENV
+225 SHIVVKDSGNV
-236 TVNLDATSGLS
+236 TVNLDETSGLS
-247 VSSVVTKHEGSTS
+247 VSSVVTKHEGTSS
-260 TVTKKVIDYQCYR
+260 TVTKKTLTHECYKATR
-273 FTSVSS
+273 VWEDPMGCPDSGYVYLPKGSGVKANLLGSDSSLSQTNSQSSLRPIVATAYGMTFYEVVSEVKGNVATYSCFQGYSKNHYKLTRYSAGDLYNVKTESVSS
-279 SGNDTAALWHLSGDT
+279 
-294 QTTGYVYIKN
+294 
-304 PVSIK
+304 
-309 QGILWTNNYAKVT
+309 
-322 SKSSLK
+322 
-328 YNSRNLNIN
+328 
-337 GKTMTMYPI
+337 
-346 VSAKNGSNA
+346 
-355 SAATIK
+355 
-361 IDGKVQGGN
+361 
-370 IWTLTRDTSGD
+370 
-381 LYTTTTET
+381 
-389 VSGPE
+389 PE

-400 TFNIPLAN
+400 TFNIPLAD
-408 GTVLTYSTDDLAT
+408 GTVLTYSTNDLAT
-421 GEYEWSINNNKDTGE
+421 GEYEWSISNDKNTGE
-436 ITVTISA
+436 IIVTISA
-443 GETIVA
+443 GDTIVA

-458 LKCVNDNPD
+458 LKCVQDNPD
-467 GEIPI
+467 GEIAK
-472 GLCNYI
+472 GLCDYI
-478 DSTGTIKNTA
+478 DSTGTVKNTT
-488 TEGSIN
+488 TEGSIE
-494 LTVVPIDK
+494 LTIVPIDK
-502 ETSLN
+502 EANLDN
-507 DLTQSSVSIGEQT
+507 LTQSSVSIGEQT

-534 IESTTIIPKLL
+534 ISQTTIVPKLL

-556 VNGNVFYSAVG
+556 VNGNVYYSAVG
-567 ILNDFKEAD
+567 ILDDFKEAD
-576 GAGYFGNFY
+576 GAGYFGSFY
-585 NDTSECLEIEDYLNG
+585 NDTSECLAIEDYLNG
-600 ALISKQ
+600 ALITKQ
-606 NGLYYVTISDTVSS
+606 NGLYYVTVSDTITNGTS
-620 GVSKGSG
+620 GNSG
-627 LDISKVS
+627 LNITKVS

-641 GDHVIVGEKVYAYD
+641 GDHVIVGEKVYAFD

-660 IVLACAQNVFGN
+660 IVLACTQNMFGN
-672 VVAGKILVASEYIDS
+672 VVSGKILVASEYIDS

-699 VHNNEANCFILYYGE
+699 VHNSEANCFILYYGE

-725 GSLFPRELDIKIFDC
+725 GSLFPRELDIRIFDC
-740 VRFNQGTLSV
+740 VRFNQGTLSI
-750 TREGLVS
+750 TREGLIS

-770 PIADFEAI
+770 PIAEFEAI

-786 CSSMLEVTELNGV
+786 CSSMLEVTELNGI

-810 SYQHVNPSI
+810 SYQHINPSI
-819 NYGIDKTE
+819 NYGLNDTK
-827 LPPMVYSDQ
+827 LPPMVYSDK
-836 DKKLYSDSFELT
+836 DKKLYTDSFELT
-848 SKWAAKKSNL
+848 TKWAAKKSNL

-867 RDGISISIEF
+867 RDGISISLEF

>member
-116 FESIEDNA
+116 FESIEDSA

-153 EEIVSNATASNYGS
+153 VEIVSNATASNYGS
-167 YAIISVPHRYADYF
+167 YAIISVPHKYADYF

-260 TVTKKVIDYQCYR
+260 TVTTKTLTHQCYKV
-273 FTSVSS
+273 TKVWNEGYNMPN
-279 SGNDTAALWHLSGDT
+279 SGYIYLPKNFAL
-294 QTTGYVYIKN
+294 K
-304 PVSIK
+304 
-309 QGILWTNNYAKVT
+309 AKVLVANN
-322 SKSSLK
+322 SFGQANSSAGLHPT
-328 YNSRNLNIN
+328 YIDFMGFN
-337 GKTMTMYPI
+337 MYEI
-346 VSAKNGSNA
+346 VSAINGSV
-355 SAATIK
+355 ATYSTL
-361 IDGKVQGGN
+361 DGTNKNHYQ
-370 IWTLTRDTSGD
+370 LTRYTAGD
-381 LYTTTTET
+381 LYDVTTQTI
-389 VSGPE
+389 SDPE

-449 QKIFTNGGL
+449 QKIFTTGGL
-458 LKCVNDNPD
+458 LKCVQDNPD
-467 GEIPI
+467 GEIPR
-472 GLCNYI
+472 GLCDYI
-478 DSTGTIKNTA
+478 DSTGIVRNRA
-488 TEGSIN
+488 TEGSIS
-494 LTVVPIDK
+494 LTIVPIDK

-507 DLTQSSVSIGEQT
+507 DLTQSSVSIGEQS

-627 LDISKVS
+627 LNISKVS

-672 VVAGKILVASEYIDS
+672 VVAGKILIASEYIDS

-714 HLDKGLVLTST
+714 HLDKGLVLTSS

-836 DKKLYSDSFELT
+836 NKKLYSDSFELT

>member
-43 ASLALKGGRNV
+43 ASLALKGGRNI

-67 MTKAQLPEVERV
+67 MTKGQLPEIERV

-108 GLKKYKTS
+108 GLRKYKTS
-116 FESIEDNA
+116 FESIEDGA

-133 ILYTGGAASMFGA
+133 ILCSGGATSMFGA

-153 EEIVSNATASNYGS
+153 EEIVSNATSSNYGS
-167 YAIISVPHRYADYF
+167 YAIISVPYIYSDYF
-181 WRGKKVAING
+181 WRGKKIAIKG
-191 IGGFNITSIVDSTM
+191 IGGFNITSIVDSIM

-216 ANTLDWTLK
+216 VNTLDWTLK

-236 TVNLDATSGLS
+236 TVNLDETSGLS
-247 VSSVVTKHEGSTS
+247 VSSVVTKHEGTSS
-260 TVTKKVIDYQCYR
+260 TVTTKTLTHECYKVTRVWKDPLGCPDSGYVYLPKGSGVKAKLLGSNSSLSQTNSQSSLRPTVVTVYGTTVYEVVSEVKGNVATYSCLQGYSKNHYKLTR
-273 FTSVSS
+273 YSAGDLYNVKTESVSS
-279 SGNDTAALWHLSGDT
+279 
-294 QTTGYVYIKN
+294 
-304 PVSIK
+304 
-309 QGILWTNNYAKVT
+309 
-322 SKSSLK
+322 
-328 YNSRNLNIN
+328 
-337 GKTMTMYPI
+337 
-346 VSAKNGSNA
+346 
-355 SAATIK
+355 
-361 IDGKVQGGN
+361 
-370 IWTLTRDTSGD
+370 
-381 LYTTTTET
+381 
-389 VSGPE
+389 PE

-400 TFNIPLAN
+400 TFNIPLAD
-408 GTVLTYSTDDLAT
+408 GTILTYSTNDLAT
-421 GEYEWSINNNKDTGE
+421 GEYEWSISNDKNTRE
-436 ITVTISA
+436 IIVTIST
-443 GETIVA
+443 GDTIVA

-458 LKCVNDNPD
+458 LKCVQDNPD
-467 GEIPI
+467 GEIAK
-472 GLCNYI
+472 GLCDYI
-478 DSTGTIKNTA
+478 DSTGTVKNTT
-488 TEGSIN
+488 TEGSIE
-494 LTVVPIDK
+494 LTIVPIDK
-502 ETSLN
+502 EANLDN
-507 DLTQSSVSIGEQT
+507 LTQSSVSIGEQT

-534 IESTTIIPKLL
+534 IRQTTIVPKLL

-556 VNGNVFYSAVG
+556 VNGNVYYSAVG
-567 ILNDFKEAD
+567 ILDDFKEAD
-576 GAGYFGNFY
+576 GAGYFGSFY
-585 NDTSECLEIEDYLNG
+585 NDTSECLAIEDYLNG
-600 ALISKQ
+600 ALITKQ
-606 NGLYYVTISDTVSS
+606 NGLYYVTVSDTITNGTS
-620 GVSKGSG
+620 GNSG
-627 LDISKVS
+627 LNITKVS

-641 GDHVIVGEKVYAYD
+641 GDHVIVGEKVYAFD

-660 IVLACAQNVFGN
+660 MVLACTQNMFGN
-672 VVAGKILVASEYIDS
+672 VVSGRILVASEYIDS

-699 VHNNEANCFILYYGE
+699 VHNSEANCFILYYGE

-725 GSLFPRELDIKIFDC
+725 GSLFPRELDIRIFDC
-740 VRFNQGTLSV
+740 VRFNQGTLSI
-750 TREGLVS
+750 TREGLIS

-770 PIADFEAI
+770 PIAEFEAI

-786 CSSMLEVTELNGV
+786 CSSMLEVTELNGI

-810 SYQHVNPSI
+810 SYQHINPSI
-819 NYGIDKTE
+819 NYGLNDTK
-827 LPPMVYSDQ
+827 LPPMVYSDK
-836 DKKLYSDSFELT
+836 DKKLYTDSFELT
-848 SKWAAKKSNL
+848 TKWAAKKSNL

-867 RDGISISIEF
+867 RDGISISLEF

>member
-43 ASLALKGGRNV
+43 ASLALKGGRNI

-67 MTKAQLPEVERV
+67 MTKGQLPEIERV

-108 GLKKYKTS
+108 GLRKYKTS
-116 FESIEDNA
+116 FESIEDGA

-133 ILYTGGAASMFGA
+133 ILCSGGATSMFGA

-167 YAIISVPHRYADYF
+167 YAVISVPYIYSDYF
-181 WRGKKVAING
+181 WRGKKIAIKG

-216 ANTLDWTLK
+216 VNTLDWTLK

-236 TVNLDATSGLS
+236 TVNLDETSGLS
-247 VSSVVTKHEGSTS
+247 VSSVVTKHEGTSS
-260 TVTKKVIDYQCYR
+260 TVTKKTLTHECYKATR
-273 FTSVSS
+273 VWEDPMGCPDSGYVYLPKGSGVKANLLGSDSSLSQTNSQSSLRPIVATAYGMTAYEVVSEVKGNVATYSCFQGYSKNHYKLTRYSAGDLYNVKTESVSS
-279 SGNDTAALWHLSGDT
+279 
-294 QTTGYVYIKN
+294 
-304 PVSIK
+304 
-309 QGILWTNNYAKVT
+309 
-322 SKSSLK
+322 
-328 YNSRNLNIN
+328 
-337 GKTMTMYPI
+337 
-346 VSAKNGSNA
+346 
-355 SAATIK
+355 
-361 IDGKVQGGN
+361 
-370 IWTLTRDTSGD
+370 
-381 LYTTTTET
+381 
-389 VSGPE
+389 PE

-400 TFNIPLAN
+400 TFNIPLAD
-408 GTVLTYSTDDLAT
+408 GTVLTYSTNDLAT
-421 GEYEWSINNNKDTGE
+421 GEYEWSISNDKNTRE
-436 ITVTISA
+436 IIVTISA
-443 GETIVA
+443 GDTIVA

-458 LKCVNDNPD
+458 LKCVQDNPD
-467 GEIPI
+467 GEIAK
-472 GLCNYI
+472 GLCDYI
-478 DSTGTIKNTA
+478 DSTGTVKNTT
-488 TEGSIN
+488 TEGSIE
-494 LTVVPIDK
+494 LTIVPIDK
-502 ETSLN
+502 EANLDN
-507 DLTQSSVSIGEQT
+507 LTQSSVSIGEQT

-534 IESTTIIPKLL
+534 ISQTTIVPKLL

-556 VNGNVFYSAVG
+556 VNGNVYYSAVG
-567 ILNDFKEAD
+567 ILDDFKEAD
-576 GAGYFGNFY
+576 GAGYFGSFY
-585 NDTSECLEIEDYLNG
+585 NDTSECLAIEDYLNG
-600 ALISKQ
+600 ALITKQ
-606 NGLYYVTISDTVSS
+606 NGLYYVTVSDTITNGTS
-620 GVSKGSG
+620 GNSG
-627 LDISKVS
+627 LNITKVS

-641 GDHVIVGEKVYAYD
+641 GDHVIVGEKVYAFD

-660 IVLACAQNVFGN
+660 IVLACTQNMFGN
-672 VVAGKILVASEYIDS
+672 VVSGKILVASEYIDS

-699 VHNNEANCFILYYGE
+699 VHNSEANCFILYYGE

-725 GSLFPRELDIKIFDC
+725 GSLFPRELDIRIFDC
-740 VRFNQGTLSV
+740 VRFNQGTLSI
-750 TREGLVS
+750 TREGLIS

-770 PIADFEAI
+770 PIAEFEAI

-786 CSSMLEVTELNGV
+786 CSSMLEVTELNGI

-810 SYQHVNPSI
+810 SYQHINPSI
-819 NYGIDKTE
+819 NYGLNDTK
-827 LPPMVYSDQ
+827 LPPMVYSDK
-836 DKKLYSDSFELT
+836 DKKLYTDSFELT
-848 SKWAAKKSNL
+848 TKWAAKKSNL

-867 RDGISISIEF
+867 RDGISISLEF

>member
-43 ASLALKGGRNV
+43 ASLALKGGRNI

-67 MTKAQLPEVERV
+67 MTKGQLPEIERV

-108 GLKKYKTS
+108 GLRKYKTS
-116 FESIEDNA
+116 FESIEDGA

-133 ILYTGGAASMFGA
+133 ILCSGGATSMFGA

-167 YAIISVPHRYADYF
+167 YAVISVPYIYSDYF
-181 WRGKKVAING
+181 WRGKKIAIKG
-191 IGGFNITSIVDSTM
+191 IGGFNITSIVDSIM

-216 ANTLDWTLK
+216 VNTLDWTLK
-225 SHIVVKDSENV
+225 SHIVVKDSGNV
-236 TVNLDATSGLS
+236 TVNLDETSGLS
-247 VSSVVTKHEGSTS
+247 VSSVVTKHEGTSS
-260 TVTKKVIDYQCYR
+260 TVTKKTLTHECYKVTR
-273 FTSVSS
+273 VWKDPLGCPDSGYVYLPKGSGVKAKLLGSNSSLSQTNSQSSLRPTVVTVYGTTVYEVVSEVKGNVATYSCLQGYSKNHYKLTRYSAGDLYNVKTESVSS
-279 SGNDTAALWHLSGDT
+279 
-294 QTTGYVYIKN
+294 
-304 PVSIK
+304 
-309 QGILWTNNYAKVT
+309 
-322 SKSSLK
+322 
-328 YNSRNLNIN
+328 
-337 GKTMTMYPI
+337 
-346 VSAKNGSNA
+346 
-355 SAATIK
+355 
-361 IDGKVQGGN
+361 
-370 IWTLTRDTSGD
+370 
-381 LYTTTTET
+381 
-389 VSGPE
+389 PE

-400 TFNIPLAN
+400 TFNIPLAD
-408 GTVLTYSTDDLAT
+408 GTVLTYSTNDLAT
-421 GEYEWSINNNKDTGE
+421 GEYEWSISNDKNTRE
-436 ITVTISA
+436 IIVTISA
-443 GETIVA
+443 GDTIVA

-458 LKCVNDNPD
+458 LKCVQDNPD
-467 GEIPI
+467 GEIAK
-472 GLCNYI
+472 GLCDYI
-478 DSTGTIKNTA
+478 DSTGTVKNTT
-488 TEGSIN
+488 TEGSIE
-494 LTVVPIDK
+494 LTIVPIDK
-502 ETSLN
+502 EANLDN
-507 DLTQSSVSIGEQT
+507 LTQSSVSIGEQT

-534 IESTTIIPKLL
+534 ISQTTIVPKLL

-556 VNGNVFYSAVG
+556 VNGNVYYSAVG
-567 ILNDFKEAD
+567 ILDDFKEAD
-576 GAGYFGNFY
+576 GAGYFGSFY
-585 NDTSECLEIEDYLNG
+585 NDTSECLAIEDYLNG
-600 ALISKQ
+600 ALITKQ
-606 NGLYYVTISDTVSS
+606 NGLYYVTVSDTITNGTS
-620 GVSKGSG
+620 GNSG
-627 LDISKVS
+627 LNITKVS

-641 GDHVIVGEKVYAYD
+641 GDHVIVGEKVYAFD

-660 IVLACAQNVFGN
+660 IVLACTQNMFGN
-672 VVAGKILVASEYIDS
+672 VVGGKILVASEYIDS

-699 VHNNEANCFILYYGE
+699 VHNSEANCFILYYGE

-725 GSLFPRELDIKIFDC
+725 GSLFPRELDIRIFDC
-740 VRFNQGTLSV
+740 VRFNQGTLSI
-750 TREGLVS
+750 TREGLIS

-770 PIADFEAI
+770 PIAEFEAI

-786 CSSMLEVTELNGV
+786 CSSMLEVTELNGI

-810 SYQHVNPSI
+810 SYQHINPSI
-819 NYGIDKTE
+819 NYGLNDTK
-827 LPPMVYSDQ
+827 LPPMVYSDK
-836 DKKLYSDSFELT
+836 DKKLYTDSFELT

-867 RDGISISIEF
+867 RDGISISLEF

>member
-43 ASLALKGGRNV
+43 ASLALKGGRNI

-67 MTKAQLPEVERV
+67 MTKGQLPEIERV

-108 GLKKYKTS
+108 GLRKYKTS
-116 FESIEDNA
+116 FESIEDGA

-133 ILYTGGAASMFGA
+133 ILCSGGATSMFGA

-153 EEIVSNATASNYGS
+153 EEIVSNATSSNYGS
-167 YAIISVPHRYADYF
+167 YAIISVPYIYSDYF
-181 WRGKKVAING
+181 WRGKKIAIKG
-191 IGGFNITSIVDSTM
+191 IGGFNITSIVDSIM

-216 ANTLDWTLK
+216 VNTLDWTLK

-236 TVNLDATSGLS
+236 TVNLDETSGLS
-247 VSSVVTKHEGSTS
+247 VSSVVTKHEGTSS
-260 TVTKKVIDYQCYR
+260 TVTTKTLTHECYKVTRVWKDPLGCPDSGYLYLPKGSGVKAKLLGSNSSLSQTNSQSSLRPTVVTVYGTTVYEVVSEVKGNVATYSCLQGYSKNHYKLTR
-273 FTSVSS
+273 YSAGDLYNVKTESVSS
-279 SGNDTAALWHLSGDT
+279 
-294 QTTGYVYIKN
+294 
-304 PVSIK
+304 
-309 QGILWTNNYAKVT
+309 
-322 SKSSLK
+322 
-328 YNSRNLNIN
+328 
-337 GKTMTMYPI
+337 
-346 VSAKNGSNA
+346 
-355 SAATIK
+355 
-361 IDGKVQGGN
+361 
-370 IWTLTRDTSGD
+370 
-381 LYTTTTET
+381 
-389 VSGPE
+389 PE

-400 TFNIPLAN
+400 TFNIPLAD
-408 GTVLTYSTDDLAT
+408 GTILTYSTNDLAT
-421 GEYEWSINNNKDTGE
+421 GEYEWSISNDKNTRE
-436 ITVTISA
+436 IIVTIST
-443 GETIVA
+443 GDTIVA

-458 LKCVNDNPD
+458 LKCVQDNPD
-467 GEIPI
+467 GEIAK
-472 GLCNYI
+472 GLCDYI
-478 DSTGTIKNTA
+478 DSTGTVKNTT
-488 TEGSIN
+488 TEGSIE
-494 LTVVPIDK
+494 LTIVPIDK
-502 ETSLN
+502 EANLDN
-507 DLTQSSVSIGEQT
+507 LTQSSVSIGEQT

-534 IESTTIIPKLL
+534 IRQTTIVPKLL

-556 VNGNVFYSAVG
+556 VNGNVYYSAVG
-567 ILNDFKEAD
+567 ILDDFKEAD

-585 NDTSECLEIEDYLNG
+585 NDTSECLAIEDYLNG
-600 ALISKQ
+600 ALITKQ
-606 NGLYYVTISDTVSS
+606 NGLYYVTVSDTITNGTS
-620 GVSKGSG
+620 GNSG
-627 LDISKVS
+627 LNITKVS

-641 GDHVIVGEKVYAYD
+641 GDHVIVGEKVYAFD

-660 IVLACAQNVFGN
+660 IVLACTQNMFGN
-672 VVAGKILVASEYIDS
+672 VVGGRILVASEYIDS

-699 VHNNEANCFILYYGE
+699 VHNSEANCFILYYGE

-725 GSLFPRELDIKIFDC
+725 GSLFPRELDIRIFDC
-740 VRFNQGTLSV
+740 VRFNQGTLSI
-750 TREGLVS
+750 TREGLIS

-770 PIADFEAI
+770 PIAEFEAI

-786 CSSMLEVTELNGV
+786 CSSMLEVTELNGI

-810 SYQHVNPSI
+810 SYQHINPSI
-819 NYGIDKTE
+819 NYGLNDTK
-827 LPPMVYSDQ
+827 LPPMVYSDK
-836 DKKLYSDSFELT
+836 DKKLYTDSFELT

-867 RDGISISIEF
+867 RDGISISLEF

>member
-67 MTKAQLPEVERV
+67 MAKAQLPEIERV

-116 FESIEDNA
+116 FESIEEDA

-133 ILYTGGAASMFGA
+133 ILYTGGAAHMFGA

-153 EEIVSNATASNYGS
+153 EEIVGNATASNYGS
-167 YAIISVPHRYADYF
+167 YAVISVPYEHTDYF
-181 WRGKKVAING
+181 WRGKKVAIKG
-191 IGGFNITSIVDSTM
+191 IGGFNITSITESTI

-225 SHIVVKDSENV
+225 APIVVKDSENV
-236 TVNLDATSGLS
+236 VINLDETSGFS
-247 VSSVVTKHEGSTS
+247 VSSVVTKHEGTSS
-260 TVTKKVIDYQCYR
+260 TVTTKTLAYECYKVTKVWDEGSGMP
-273 FTSVSS
+273 TS
-279 SGNDTAALWHLSGDT
+279 
-294 QTTGYVYIKN
+294 GYVYLPKDYTLGAN
-304 PVSIK
+304 VLAASNTFSQTNTTTGLQPVYVNFL
-309 QGILWTNNYAKVT
+309 GA
-322 SKSSLK
+322 
-328 YNSRNLNIN
+328 NLYEKI
-337 GKTMTMYPI
+337 
-346 VSAKNGSNA
+346 SAVNGSV
-355 SAATIK
+355 ATYSTL
-361 IDGKVQGGN
+361 QGTN
-370 IWTLTRDTSGD
+370 KNHYKLTRYTAGD
-381 LYTTTTET
+381 LYNVTTET
-389 VSGPE
+389 ISDPE

-400 TFNIPLAN
+400 SFNIPLAD
-408 GTVLTYSTDDLAT
+408 GTVLTYSTEDLAT
-421 GEYEWSINNNKDTGE
+421 GEYEWAINNDKDSGE

-449 QKIFTNGGL
+449 QHIFTTGGL
-458 LKCVNDNPD
+458 LKCVADSPD
-467 GEIPI
+467 GEIPK
-472 GLCNYI
+472 GLCDYI
-478 DSTGTIKNTA
+478 DSTGTVRNTT

-507 DLTQSSVSIGEQT
+507 NLTQSSVSIGEQS
-520 LLPIDLIFKPEDSA
+520 LLPIDLIYHPEDTS
-534 IESTTIIPKLL
+534 IESTTIAPKLL

-556 VNGNVFYSAVG
+556 VNGNVYYSAVG
-567 ILNDFKEAD
+567 ILDDFKEAD

-606 NGLYYVTISDTVSS
+606 NGLYYVTISDTVAS
-620 GVSKGSG
+620 GVTGNSG
-627 LDISKVS
+627 LNISKVS

-641 GDHVIVGEKVYAYD
+641 GDHVIVGEKVYAFD

-660 IVLACAQNVFGN
+660 IVLACAQNMFGN

-699 VHNNEANCFILYYGE
+699 VHNHEANCFILYYGE

-725 GSLFPRELDIKIFDC
+725 GSLFPRELDIKIFNC
-740 VRFNQGTLSV
+740 VRFNQGTLSI
-750 TREGLVS
+750 TREGLIS

-810 SYQHVNPSI
+810 SYQHINPSI

-836 DKKLYSDSFELT
+836 NKKLYSDSFELT
-848 SKWAAKKSNL
+848 SKWADKKSNL

>member
-43 ASLALKGGRNV
+43 ASLALKGGRNI

-67 MTKAQLPEVERV
+67 MTKGQLPEIERV

-116 FESIEDNA
+116 FESIEDGA

-133 ILYTGGAASMFGA
+133 ILCSGGATSMFGA

-167 YAIISVPHRYADYF
+167 YAVISVPYIYSDYF
-181 WRGKKVAING
+181 WRGKKIAIKG

-216 ANTLDWTLK
+216 VNTLDWTLK

-236 TVNLDATSGLS
+236 TVNLDETSGLS
-247 VSSVVTKHEGSTS
+247 VSSVVTKHEGTSS
-260 TVTKKVIDYQCYR
+260 TVTKKTLTHECYKATR
-273 FTSVSS
+273 VWEDPMGCPDSGYVYLPKGSGVKANLLGSDSSLSQTNSQSSLRPIVATAYGMTAYEVVSEVKGNVATYSCFQGYSKNHYKLTRYSAGDLYNVKTESVSS
-279 SGNDTAALWHLSGDT
+279 
-294 QTTGYVYIKN
+294 
-304 PVSIK
+304 
-309 QGILWTNNYAKVT
+309 
-322 SKSSLK
+322 
-328 YNSRNLNIN
+328 
-337 GKTMTMYPI
+337 
-346 VSAKNGSNA
+346 
-355 SAATIK
+355 
-361 IDGKVQGGN
+361 
-370 IWTLTRDTSGD
+370 
-381 LYTTTTET
+381 
-389 VSGPE
+389 PE

-400 TFNIPLAN
+400 TFNIPLAD
-408 GTVLTYSTDDLAT
+408 GTVLTYSTNDLAT
-421 GEYEWSINNNKDTGE
+421 GEYEWSISNDKNTRE
-436 ITVTISA
+436 IIVTISA
-443 GETIVA
+443 GDTIVA

-458 LKCVNDNPD
+458 LKCVQDNPD
-467 GEIPI
+467 GEIAK
-472 GLCNYI
+472 GLCDYI
-478 DSTGTIKNTA
+478 DSTGTVKNTT
-488 TEGSIN
+488 TEGSIE
-494 LTVVPIDK
+494 LTIVPIDK
-502 ETSLN
+502 EANLDN
-507 DLTQSSVSIGEQT
+507 LTQSSVSIGEQT

-534 IESTTIIPKLL
+534 ISQTTIVPKLL

-556 VNGNVFYSAVG
+556 VNGNVYYSAVG
-567 ILNDFKEAD
+567 ILDDFKEAD
-576 GAGYFGNFY
+576 GAGYFGSFY
-585 NDTSECLEIEDYLNG
+585 NDTSECLAIEDYLNG
-600 ALISKQ
+600 ALITKQ
-606 NGLYYVTISDTVSS
+606 NGLYYVTVSDTITNGTS
-620 GVSKGSG
+620 GNSG
-627 LDISKVS
+627 LNITKVS

-641 GDHVIVGEKVYAYD
+641 GDHVIVGEKVYAFD

-660 IVLACAQNVFGN
+660 IVLACTQNMFGN
-672 VVAGKILVASEYIDS
+672 VVSGKILVASEYIDS

-699 VHNNEANCFILYYGE
+699 VHNSEANCFILYYGE

-725 GSLFPRELDIKIFDC
+725 GSLFPRELDIRIFDC
-740 VRFNQGTLSV
+740 VRFNQGTLSI
-750 TREGLVS
+750 TREGLIS

-770 PIADFEAI
+770 PIAEFEAI

-786 CSSMLEVTELNGV
+786 CSSMLEVTELNGI

-810 SYQHVNPSI
+810 SYQHINPSI
-819 NYGIDKTE
+819 NYGLNDTK
-827 LPPMVYSDQ
+827 LPPMVYSDK
-836 DKKLYSDSFELT
+836 DKKLYTDSFELT
-848 SKWAAKKSNL
+848 TKWAAKKSNL

-867 RDGISISIEF
+867 RDGISISLEF